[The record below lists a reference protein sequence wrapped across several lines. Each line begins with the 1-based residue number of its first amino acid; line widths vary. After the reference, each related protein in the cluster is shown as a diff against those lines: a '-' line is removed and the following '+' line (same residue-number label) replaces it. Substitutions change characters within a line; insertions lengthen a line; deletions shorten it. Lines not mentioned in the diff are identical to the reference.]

1 MEEVINHLKEILYN
15 PFNRE
20 DEKSRTRKIIFWYDS
35 KKEYES
41 TIDELEL
48 DNTEIIKYDKNSFW
62 IRYHIERE
70 ELSKNIIIYFP
81 FDRRNN
87 LDNDLLDLE
96 VSNSDL
102 IFNPDM
108 VSIKLRSLGLKS
120 ECRPLIIKYEKF
132 FANNKRLIEFK
143 NFDIEKNANNF
154 DLIVTSILLKIKT
167 INEDEILKEII
178 KSYYFNENKY
188 EELFKFGNTEFILDL
203 FNNYFGSEVTNYKE
217 LSNLYEEII
226 LSYFSYNT
234 RGIINSKMIK
244 KETNNYVFVN
254 NLMRDKNTKD
264 CFELISK
271 NVEEEY
277 KISELLVKVEASKYM
292 NNDAFE
298 IIDKNILSYLVDKLV
313 NNSVEYNLYESYIDE
328 RENKYFYCKHE
339 NEYNFIK
346 HVNTFF
352 NKIENIVKSIKEE
365 DIEEFANRY
374 VNTLYEIDTLYRK
387 IYFYYDKI
395 EDNDIYIELKN
406 KIEDMYMEDFIS
418 KLSIKWSASLETMGR
433 YDSNNMR
440 LQSNFY
446 KDFILPYKD
455 KRDRVFVIIS
465 DAFRYECAKELN
477 NKLTLYA
484 KSDLSFM
491 QGVVPSYTKLGM
503 ASLLP
508 HKNISRV
515 NNSDDILV
523 DNMSSNTTKDREKI
537 LINENEDSLAITY
550 DDLIDMTKAEW
561 KKNFSGKKVVYIY
574 HDVIDKMGEHNE
586 KDIFDA
592 CDNCIK
598 ELGKLIKDLH
608 NTFSGIT
615 AFITSDHG
623 FFYKRSKIQSYE
635 KTNRKENNILHKT
648 RYSYSN
654 EKMNEEGILSISLD
668 YIFGDNSGYVNVPK
682 GNMIFARQGSGV
694 NYLHG
699 GVLPEEIIVPVISFK
714 SNKQN
719 DEIKKVGIA
728 YSGLSTKIT
737 SDVVYLEFLQD
748 TNVDENYSEARYTLH
763 FEDENKMRVS
773 DECTIIANYTNTP
786 VKERVFREKFVFKN
800 IKFDKNIPY
809 YLVIIDE
816 ENNEMFKKIRFY
828 IDRINIDY

>member
-20 DEKSRTRKIIFWYDS
+20 DERSRTRKIIFWYDP

-81 FDRRNN
+81 FDKRNN

-108 VSIKLRSLGLKS
+108 VNIKLRSLGLKN
-120 ECRPLIIKYEKF
+120 EFRPLIIKYEKF

-143 NFDIEKNANNF
+143 NFDIEKNVNNF
-154 DLIVTSILLKIKT
+154 DLIVTSVLLKIKT

-178 KSYYFNENKY
+178 NSYYFNENKY
-188 EELFKFGNTEFILDL
+188 EELFKFGNIEFILGL
-203 FNNYFGSEVTNYKE
+203 INNYFGSGVTDYEE
-217 LSNLYEEII
+217 LSHLYEEII
-226 LSYFSYNT
+226 ISYFSYNT
-234 RGIINSKMIK
+234 KGIINSKMIK

-254 NLMRDKNTKD
+254 SLMRDKNTKE
-264 CFELISK
+264 CFELISSQ
-271 NVEEEY
+271 VEKKY
-277 KISELLVKVEASKYM
+277 KISELLIKVETSTYM

-298 IIDKNILSYLVDKLV
+298 VLDKNILTYLVDKLV
-313 NNSVEYNLYESYIDE
+313 NNSVEYDLYESYIDE
-328 RENKYFYCKHE
+328 RESKYFYCRYE
-339 NEYNFIK
+339 NEYKFLKYINSFLS
-346 HVNTFF
+346 
-352 NKIENIVKSIKEE
+352 KIENIVKSIKEE
-365 DIEEFANRY
+365 DIDEFANKY
-374 VNTLYEIDTLYRK
+374 ANTLYEIDTLYRK

-406 KIEDMYMEDFIS
+406 KIEDIYMEDFIS
-418 KLSIKWSASLETMGR
+418 KLSIKWSGSLETMGR
-433 YDSNNMR
+433 YDSNNMK

-446 KDFILPYKD
+446 RDFILPYKD

-477 NKLTLYA
+477 SKLTLYA

-508 HKNISRV
+508 HKSISRV

-523 DNMSSNTTKDREKI
+523 DNMPSSSTEDREKI
-537 LINENEDSLAITY
+537 LINENSDSLAITFSE
-550 DDLIDMTKAEW
+550 LADMTKVEW
-561 KKNFSGKKVVYIY
+561 KKIFSGKKVVYIY
-574 HDVIDKMGEHNE
+574 HNIIDAMGEHNE
-586 KDIFDA
+586 KDVFDA
-592 CDNCIK
+592 CDVCIK
-598 ELGKLIKDLH
+598 ELEKLIKDLH

-615 AFITSDHG
+615 AFITADHG
-623 FFYKRSKIQSYE
+623 FFYKRSKVQSYE
-635 KTNRKENNILHKT
+635 KTNRKENSILQKT

-668 YIFGDNSGYVNVPK
+668 YIFGDNSGYVDVPK

-699 GVLPEEIIVPVISFK
+699 GVLPQEIIVPVISFK
-714 SNKQN
+714 SSKQN

-728 YSGLSTKIT
+728 YAGLSNKIT
-737 SDVVYLEFLQD
+737 SEIVYLEFLQD

-763 FEDENKMRVS
+763 FEAEEGIRVS

-786 VKERVFREKFVFKN
+786 VKERIFREKFVFKN
-800 IKFDKNIPY
+800 IRFDRNKPY
-809 YLVIIDE
+809 YLIVVDE
-816 ENNEMFKKIRFY
+816 ENNEIINKVKFY
-828 IDRINIDY
+828 IERININ

>member
-1 MEEVINHLKEILYN
+1 MEEVINHLKEILYR

-20 DEKSRTRKIIFWYDS
+20 DEKSRTRKIIFWYDP

-41 TIDELEL
+41 TIDKLEL

-108 VSIKLRSLGLKS
+108 VNIKLRSLGLKN
-120 ECRPLIIKYEKF
+120 EFRPLIIKYEKF

-143 NFDIEKNANNF
+143 NFDIEKNINNF
-154 DLIVTSILLKIKT
+154 DLVVTSVLLKIKT

-188 EELFKFGNTEFILDL
+188 EELFKFGNIEFILGL
-203 FNNYFGSEVTNYKE
+203 INNYFGSGVTDYKE
-217 LSNLYEEII
+217 LSHLYEQII
-226 LSYFSYNT
+226 ISYFSYNT
-234 RGIINSKMIK
+234 KGIINSKMIK

-254 NLMRDKNTKD
+254 NLMRDKNTKE
-264 CFELISK
+264 CFELISRQ
-271 NVEEEY
+271 VEKKY
-277 KISELLVKVEASKYM
+277 KISELLTKVETSTYM

-298 IIDKNILSYLVDKLV
+298 VLDKNILTYLVDKLV
-313 NNSVEYNLYESYIDE
+313 NNSVEYDLYENYIDE
-328 RENKYFYCKHE
+328 RENKYFYCRYE
-339 NEYNFIK
+339 NEYKFLKYINSFLS
-346 HVNTFF
+346 
-352 NKIENIVKSIKEE
+352 KIENIVKSIKEE
-365 DIEEFANRY
+365 DIDEFANKY
-374 VNTLYEIDTLYRK
+374 ANTLYEIDTLYRK

-406 KIEDMYMEDFIS
+406 KIEDIYMEDFIS
-418 KLSIKWSASLETMGR
+418 KLSIKWSGSLETMGR
-433 YDSNNMR
+433 YDSNNIK

-477 NKLTLYA
+477 SKLTLYA

-508 HKNISRV
+508 HKSISRV

-523 DNMSSNTTKDREKI
+523 DNMPSSSTEDREKI
-537 LINENEDSLAITY
+537 LINENSDSLAITFSE
-550 DDLIDMTKAEW
+550 LADMTKVEW
-561 KKNFSGKKVVYIY
+561 KKIFSGKKVVYIY
-574 HDVIDKMGEHNE
+574 HNIIDAMGEHNE
-586 KDIFDA
+586 KDVFDA
-592 CDNCIK
+592 CDVCIK
-598 ELGKLIKDLH
+598 ELEKLIKDLH

-615 AFITSDHG
+615 AFITADHG
-623 FFYKRSKIQSYE
+623 FFYKRSKVQSYE
-635 KTNRKENNILHKT
+635 KTNRKDNSILQKT

-668 YIFGDNSGYVNVPK
+668 YIFGDNSGYVDVPK

-699 GVLPEEIIVPVISFK
+699 GVLPQEIIVPVISFK
-714 SNKQN
+714 SSKQN

-728 YSGLSTKIT
+728 YTGLSNKIT
-737 SDVVYLEFLQD
+737 SEIVYLEFLQD

-763 FEDENKMRVS
+763 FEDEEGIRVS

-786 VKERVFREKFVFKN
+786 VKERIFREKFVFKN
-800 IKFDKNIPY
+800 IRFDRNKPY
-809 YLVIIDE
+809 YLIVVDE
-816 ENNEMFKKIRFY
+816 ENNEIINKVKFY
-828 IDRINIDY
+828 IERINID

>member
-1 MEEVINHLKEILYN
+1 MEEVINHLKEILYS

-20 DEKSRTRKIIFWYDS
+20 DEKSRTRKIIFWYDP

-108 VSIKLRSLGLKS
+108 VNIKLRSLGLKN
-120 ECRPLIIKYEKF
+120 EFRPLIIKYEKF

-143 NFDIEKNANNF
+143 NFDIEKNINNF
-154 DLIVTSILLKIKT
+154 DLVVTSVLLKIKT

-188 EELFKFGNTEFILDL
+188 EELFKFGNIEFILGL
-203 FNNYFGSEVTNYKE
+203 INNYFGSGVTDYKE
-217 LSNLYEEII
+217 LSHLYEQII
-226 LSYFSYNT
+226 ISYFSYNT
-234 RGIINSKMIK
+234 KGIINSKMIK

-254 NLMRDKNTKD
+254 NLMRDKNTKE
-264 CFELISK
+264 CFELISRQ
-271 NVEEEY
+271 VEKKY
-277 KISELLVKVEASKYM
+277 KISELLTKVETSTYM

-298 IIDKNILSYLVDKLV
+298 VLDKNILTYLVDKLV
-313 NNSVEYNLYESYIDE
+313 NNSVEYDLYENYIDE
-328 RENKYFYCKHE
+328 RENKYFYCRYE
-339 NEYNFIK
+339 NEYKFLKYINSFLS
-346 HVNTFF
+346 
-352 NKIENIVKSIKEE
+352 KIENIVKSIKEE
-365 DIEEFANRY
+365 DIDEFANKY
-374 VNTLYEIDTLYRK
+374 ANTLYEIDTLYRK

-406 KIEDMYMEDFIS
+406 KIEDIYMEDFIS
-418 KLSIKWSASLETMGR
+418 KLSIKWSGSLETMGR
-433 YDSNNMR
+433 YDSNNIK

-477 NKLTLYA
+477 SKLTLYA

-508 HKNISRV
+508 HKSISRV

-523 DNMSSNTTKDREKI
+523 DNMPSSSTEDREKI
-537 LINENEDSLAITY
+537 LINENSDSLAITFSE
-550 DDLIDMTKAEW
+550 LADMTKVEW
-561 KKNFSGKKVVYIY
+561 KKIFSGKKVVYIY
-574 HDVIDKMGEHNE
+574 HNIIDAMGEHNE
-586 KDIFDA
+586 KDVFDA
-592 CDNCIK
+592 CDVCIK
-598 ELGKLIKDLH
+598 ELEKLIKDLH

-615 AFITSDHG
+615 AFITADHG
-623 FFYKRSKIQSYE
+623 FFYKRSKVQSYE
-635 KTNRKENNILHKT
+635 KTNRKDNSILQKT

-668 YIFGDNSGYVNVPK
+668 YIFGDNSGYVDVPK

-699 GVLPEEIIVPVISFK
+699 GVLPQEIIVPVISFK
-714 SNKQN
+714 SSKQN

-728 YSGLSTKIT
+728 YTGLSNKIT
-737 SDVVYLEFLQD
+737 SEIVYLEFLQD

-763 FEDENKMRVS
+763 FEDEEGIRVS

-786 VKERVFREKFVFKN
+786 VKERIFREKFVFKN
-800 IKFDKNIPY
+800 IRFDRNKPY
-809 YLVIIDE
+809 YLIVVDE
-816 ENNEMFKKIRFY
+816 ENNEIINKVKFY
-828 IDRINIDY
+828 IERINID

>member
-1 MEEVINHLKEILYN
+1 MEEVINHLKEIVYN

-20 DEKSRTRKIIFWYDS
+20 DERSRTRKIIFWYDP

-87 LDNDLLDLE
+87 FDNDLLDLE

-102 IFNPDM
+102 VFNPDM
-108 VSIKLRSLGLKS
+108 VNIKLRSLGLKN
-120 ECRPLIIKYEKF
+120 EFRPLIIKYEKF

-143 NFDIEKNANNF
+143 NFDIEKNVNNF
-154 DLIVTSILLKIKT
+154 DLIVTSVLLKIKT

-178 KSYYFNENKY
+178 NSYYFNENKY
-188 EELFKFGNTEFILDL
+188 EELFKFGNIEFILGL
-203 FNNYFGSEVTNYKE
+203 INNYFGSGVTDYEE
-217 LSNLYEEII
+217 LSHLYEEII
-226 LSYFSYNT
+226 ISYFSYNT
-234 RGIINSKMIK
+234 KGIINSKMIK

-254 NLMRDKNTKD
+254 NLMRDKNTKE
-264 CFELISK
+264 CFELISRQ
-271 NVEEEY
+271 VEKKY
-277 KISELLVKVEASKYM
+277 KISELLTKVETSTYL

-298 IIDKNILSYLVDKLV
+298 VLDKNILTYLIDKLV
-313 NNSVEYNLYESYIDE
+313 NNSVEYDLYENYIDE
-328 RENKYFYCKHE
+328 RENKYFYCRYE
-339 NEYNFIK
+339 NEYKFLKYINSFLS
-346 HVNTFF
+346 
-352 NKIENIVKSIKEE
+352 KIENIVKSIKEE
-365 DIEEFANRY
+365 DIDEFANKY
-374 VNTLYEIDTLYRK
+374 ANTLYEIDTLYRK

-395 EDNDIYIELKN
+395 EDSDIYIELKN
-406 KIEDMYMEDFIS
+406 KIEDIYMEDFIS
-418 KLSIKWSASLETMGR
+418 KLSIKWSGSLETMGR
-433 YDSNNMR
+433 YDSNNMK

-446 KDFILPYKD
+446 RDFILPYKD

-477 NKLTLYA
+477 SKLTLYA

-508 HKNISRV
+508 HKSISKV

-523 DNMSSNTTKDREKI
+523 DNMPSSSTEDREKI
-537 LINENEDSLAITY
+537 LINENSDSLAITFSE
-550 DDLIDMTKAEW
+550 LADMTKVEW
-561 KKNFSGKKVVYIY
+561 KKIFSGKKVVYIY
-574 HDVIDKMGEHNE
+574 HNIIDAMGEHNE
-586 KDIFDA
+586 KDVFDA
-592 CDNCIK
+592 CDVCIK
-598 ELGKLIKDLH
+598 ELEKLIKDLH

-615 AFITSDHG
+615 AFITADHG
-623 FFYKRSKIQSYE
+623 FFYKRSKVQSYE
-635 KTNRKENNILHKT
+635 KTNRKENSILQKT

-668 YIFGDNSGYVNVPK
+668 YIFGDNSGYVDVPK

-699 GVLPEEIIVPVISFK
+699 GVLPQEIIVPVISFK
-714 SNKQN
+714 SSKQN

-728 YSGLSTKIT
+728 YAGLSNKIT
-737 SDVVYLEFLQD
+737 SEIVYLEFLQD

-763 FEDENKMRVS
+763 FEDEEGIRVS

-786 VKERVFREKFVFKN
+786 VKERIFREKFVFKN
-800 IKFDKNIPY
+800 IRFDRNKPY
-809 YLVIIDE
+809 YLIVVDE
-816 ENNEMFKKIRFY
+816 ENNEIINKVKFY
-828 IDRINIDY
+828 IERINID

>member
-1 MEEVINHLKEILYN
+1 MEEVINHLKEILYS

-20 DEKSRTRKIIFWYDS
+20 DEKSRTRKIIFWYDP

-41 TIDELEL
+41 TIDKLEL

-108 VSIKLRSLGLKS
+108 VNIKLRSLGLKN
-120 ECRPLIIKYEKF
+120 EFRPLIIKYEKF

-143 NFDIEKNANNF
+143 NFDIEKNVNNF
-154 DLIVTSILLKIKT
+154 DLVVTSVLLKIKT

-188 EELFKFGNTEFILDL
+188 EELFKFGNIEFILGL
-203 FNNYFGSEVTNYKE
+203 INNYFGSGVTDYKE
-217 LSNLYEEII
+217 LSHLYEEII
-226 LSYFSYNT
+226 ISYFSYNT
-234 RGIINSKMIK
+234 KGIINSKMIK

-254 NLMRDKNTKD
+254 NLMRDKNTKE
-264 CFELISK
+264 CFELISRQ
-271 NVEEEY
+271 VEKKY
-277 KISELLVKVEASKYM
+277 KISELLTKVETRTYM

-298 IIDKNILSYLVDKLV
+298 VLDKNILTYLVDKLV
-313 NNSVEYNLYESYIDE
+313 NNSVEYDLYENYIDE
-328 RENKYFYCKHE
+328 RENKYFYCRYE
-339 NEYNFIK
+339 NEYKFLKYINSFLS
-346 HVNTFF
+346 
-352 NKIENIVKSIKEE
+352 KIENIVKSIKEE
-365 DIEEFANRY
+365 DIEEFANKY
-374 VNTLYEIDTLYRK
+374 ANTLYEIDTLYRK

-406 KIEDMYMEDFIS
+406 KIEDIYMEDFIS
-418 KLSIKWSASLETMGR
+418 KLSIKWSGSLETMGR
-433 YDSNNMR
+433 YDSNNIK

-477 NKLTLYA
+477 SKLTLYA

-508 HKNISRV
+508 HKTISRV

-523 DNMSSNTTKDREKI
+523 DNMPSSSTEDREKI
-537 LINENEDSLAITY
+537 LINENSDSLAITFSE
-550 DDLIDMTKAEW
+550 LADMTKAEW
-561 KKNFSGKKVVYIY
+561 KKIFSGKKVVYIY
-574 HDVIDKMGEHNE
+574 HNIIDAMGEHNE
-586 KDIFDA
+586 KDVFDA
-592 CDNCIK
+592 CDVCIK
-598 ELGKLIKDLH
+598 ELEKLIKDLH

-615 AFITSDHG
+615 AFITADHG
-623 FFYKRSKIQSYE
+623 FFYKRSKVQSYE
-635 KTNRKENNILHKT
+635 KTNRKDNSILQKT

-682 GNMIFARQGSGV
+682 GNMIFARQGSRV

-699 GVLPEEIIVPVISFK
+699 GVLPQEIIVPVISFK

-728 YSGLSTKIT
+728 YTGLSNKIT
-737 SDVVYLEFLQD
+737 SEIVYLEFLQD

-763 FEDENKMRVS
+763 FEDEEGIRVS

-786 VKERVFREKFVFKN
+786 VKERIFREKFVFKN
-800 IKFDKNIPY
+800 IKFDRNKPY
-809 YLVIIDE
+809 YLIVVDE
-816 ENNEMFKKIRFY
+816 ENNEIINKVKFY
-828 IDRINIDY
+828 IERINID

>member
-1 MEEVINHLKEILYN
+1 MEEVINHLKEILYS

-20 DEKSRTRKIIFWYDS
+20 DEKSRTRKIIFWYDP

-41 TIDELEL
+41 TIDKFEL

-108 VSIKLRSLGLKS
+108 VNIKLRSLGLKN
-120 ECRPLIIKYEKF
+120 EFRPLIIKYEKF

-143 NFDIEKNANNF
+143 NFDIEKNINNF
-154 DLIVTSILLKIKT
+154 DLVVTSVLLKIKT

-188 EELFKFGNTEFILDL
+188 EELFKFGNIEFILGL
-203 FNNYFGSEVTNYKE
+203 INNYFGSGVTDYKE
-217 LSNLYEEII
+217 LSHLYEQII
-226 LSYFSYNT
+226 ISYFSYNT
-234 RGIINSKMIK
+234 KGIINSKMIK

-254 NLMRDKNTKD
+254 NLMRDKNTKE
-264 CFELISK
+264 CFELISRQ
-271 NVEEEY
+271 VEKKY
-277 KISELLVKVEASKYM
+277 KISELLTKVETSTYM

-298 IIDKNILSYLVDKLV
+298 VLDKNILTYLVDKLV
-313 NNSVEYNLYESYIDE
+313 NNSVEYDLYENYIDE
-328 RENKYFYCKHE
+328 RENKYFYCRYE
-339 NEYNFIK
+339 NEYKFLKYINSFLS
-346 HVNTFF
+346 
-352 NKIENIVKSIKEE
+352 KIENIVKSIKEE
-365 DIEEFANRY
+365 DIDEFANKY
-374 VNTLYEIDTLYRK
+374 ANTLYEIDTLYRK

-406 KIEDMYMEDFIS
+406 KIEDIYMEDFIS
-418 KLSIKWSASLETMGR
+418 KLSIKWSGSLETMGR
-433 YDSNNMR
+433 YDSNNIK

-477 NKLTLYA
+477 SKLTLYA

-508 HKNISRV
+508 HKSISRV

-523 DNMSSNTTKDREKI
+523 DNMPSSSTEDREKI
-537 LINENEDSLAITY
+537 LINENSDSLAITFSE
-550 DDLIDMTKAEW
+550 LADMTKVEW
-561 KKNFSGKKVVYIY
+561 KKIFSGKKVVYIY
-574 HDVIDKMGEHNE
+574 HNIIDAMGEHNE
-586 KDIFDA
+586 KDVFDA
-592 CDNCIK
+592 CDVCIK
-598 ELGKLIKDLH
+598 ELEKLIKDLH

-615 AFITSDHG
+615 AFITADHG
-623 FFYKRSKIQSYE
+623 FFYKRSKVQSYE
-635 KTNRKENNILHKT
+635 KTNRKDNSILQKT

-668 YIFGDNSGYVNVPK
+668 YIFGDNSGYVDVPK

-699 GVLPEEIIVPVISFK
+699 GVLPQEIIVPVISFK
-714 SNKQN
+714 SSKQN

-728 YSGLSTKIT
+728 YTGLSNKIT
-737 SDVVYLEFLQD
+737 SEIVYLEFLQD

-763 FEDENKMRVS
+763 FEDEEGIRVS

-786 VKERVFREKFVFKN
+786 VKERIFREKFVFKN
-800 IKFDKNIPY
+800 IRFDRNKPY
-809 YLVIIDE
+809 YLIVVDE
-816 ENNEMFKKIRFY
+816 ENNEIINKVKFY
-828 IDRINIDY
+828 IERINID

>member
-1 MEEVINHLKEILYN
+1 MEEVINHLKEILYS

-20 DEKSRTRKIIFWYDS
+20 DEKSRTRKIIFWYDP

-102 IFNPDM
+102 VFNPDM
-108 VSIKLRSLGLKS
+108 VNIKLRSLGLKN
-120 ECRPLIIKYEKF
+120 EFRPLIIKYEKF

-143 NFDIEKNANNF
+143 NFDIEKNVNNF
-154 DLIVTSILLKIKT
+154 DLIVTSVLLKIKT

-178 KSYYFNENKY
+178 NSYYFNENKY
-188 EELFKFGNTEFILDL
+188 EELFKFGNIEFILGL
-203 FNNYFGSEVTNYKE
+203 INNYFGSGVTDYEE
-217 LSNLYEEII
+217 LSHLYEEII
-226 LSYFSYNT
+226 ISYFSYNT
-234 RGIINSKMIK
+234 KGIINSKMIK

-254 NLMRDKNTKD
+254 NLMRDKNTKE
-264 CFELISK
+264 CFELISRQ
-271 NVEEEY
+271 VEKKY
-277 KISELLVKVEASKYM
+277 KISELLTKVETSTYL

-298 IIDKNILSYLVDKLV
+298 VLDKNILTYLVDKLV
-313 NNSVEYNLYESYIDE
+313 NNSVEYDLYENYIDE
-328 RENKYFYCKHE
+328 RENKYFYCRYE
-339 NEYNFIK
+339 NEYKFLKYINSFLS
-346 HVNTFF
+346 
-352 NKIENIVKSIKEE
+352 KIANIVKSIKEE
-365 DIEEFANRY
+365 DIDEFANKY
-374 VNTLYEIDTLYRK
+374 ANTLYEIDTLYRK

-406 KIEDMYMEDFIS
+406 KIEDIYMEDFIS
-418 KLSIKWSASLETMGR
+418 KLSIKWSGSLETMGR
-433 YDSNNMR
+433 YDSNNMK

-446 KDFILPYKD
+446 RDFILPYKD

-477 NKLTLYA
+477 SKLTLYA

-508 HKNISRV
+508 HKSISRV

-523 DNMSSNTTKDREKI
+523 DNMPSSSTEDREKI
-537 LINENEDSLAITY
+537 LINENSDSLAITFSE
-550 DDLIDMTKAEW
+550 LADMTKVEW
-561 KKNFSGKKVVYIY
+561 KKIFSGKKVVYIY
-574 HDVIDKMGEHNE
+574 HNIIDAMGEHNE
-586 KDIFDA
+586 KDVFDA
-592 CDNCIK
+592 CDVCIK
-598 ELGKLIKDLH
+598 ELEKLIKDLH

-615 AFITSDHG
+615 AFITADHG
-623 FFYKRSKIQSYE
+623 FFYKRSKVQSYE
-635 KTNRKENNILHKT
+635 KTNRKENSILQKT

-682 GNMIFARQGSGV
+682 GNMIFARQGNGV

-699 GVLPEEIIVPVISFK
+699 GVLPQEIIVPVISFK
-714 SNKQN
+714 SSKQN

-728 YSGLSTKIT
+728 YTGLSNKIT
-737 SDVVYLEFLQD
+737 SEIVYLEFLQD

-763 FEDENKMRVS
+763 FEDEEGIRVS

-786 VKERVFREKFVFKN
+786 VKERIFREKFVFKN
-800 IKFDKNIPY
+800 IRFDRNKPY
-809 YLVIIDE
+809 YLIVVDE
-816 ENNEMFKKIRFY
+816 ENNEIINKVKFY
-828 IDRINIDY
+828 IERINID

>member
-1 MEEVINHLKEILYN
+1 MEEVINHLKEILYS

-20 DEKSRTRKIIFWYDS
+20 DEKSRTRKIIFWYDP

-41 TIDELEL
+41 TIDKLEL

-108 VSIKLRSLGLKS
+108 VNIKLRSLGLKN
-120 ECRPLIIKYEKF
+120 EFRPLIIKYEKF

-143 NFDIEKNANNF
+143 NFDIEKNINNF
-154 DLIVTSILLKIKT
+154 DLVVTSVLLKIKT

-188 EELFKFGNTEFILDL
+188 EELFKFGNIEFILGL
-203 FNNYFGSEVTNYKE
+203 INNYFGSGVTDYKE
-217 LSNLYEEII
+217 LSHLYEQII
-226 LSYFSYNT
+226 ISYFSYNT
-234 RGIINSKMIK
+234 KGIINSKMIK

-254 NLMRDKNTKD
+254 NLMRDKNTKE
-264 CFELISK
+264 CFELISRQ
-271 NVEEEY
+271 VEKKY
-277 KISELLVKVEASKYM
+277 KISELLTKVETSTYM

-298 IIDKNILSYLVDKLV
+298 VLDKNILTYLVDKLV
-313 NNSVEYNLYESYIDE
+313 NNSVEYDLYENYIDE
-328 RENKYFYCKHE
+328 RENKYFYCRYE
-339 NEYNFIK
+339 NEYKFLKYINSFLS
-346 HVNTFF
+346 
-352 NKIENIVKSIKEE
+352 KIENIVKSIKEE
-365 DIEEFANRY
+365 DIDEFANKY
-374 VNTLYEIDTLYRK
+374 ANTLYEIDTLYRK

-406 KIEDMYMEDFIS
+406 KIEDIYMEDFIS
-418 KLSIKWSASLETMGR
+418 KLSIKWSGSLETMGR
-433 YDSNNMR
+433 YDSNNIK

-477 NKLTLYA
+477 SKLTLYA

-508 HKNISRV
+508 HKSISRV

-523 DNMSSNTTKDREKI
+523 DNMPSSSTEDREKI
-537 LINENEDSLAITY
+537 LINENSDSLAITFSE
-550 DDLIDMTKAEW
+550 LADMTKVEW
-561 KKNFSGKKVVYIY
+561 KKIFSGKKVVYIY
-574 HDVIDKMGEHNE
+574 HNIIDAMGEHNE
-586 KDIFDA
+586 KDVFDA
-592 CDNCIK
+592 CDVCIK
-598 ELGKLIKDLH
+598 ELEKLIKDLH

-615 AFITSDHG
+615 AFITADHG
-623 FFYKRSKIQSYE
+623 FFYKRSKVQSYE
-635 KTNRKENNILHKT
+635 KTNRKDNSILQKT

-668 YIFGDNSGYVNVPK
+668 YIFGDNSGYVDVPK

-699 GVLPEEIIVPVISFK
+699 GVLPQEIIVPVISFK
-714 SNKQN
+714 SSKQN

-728 YSGLSTKIT
+728 YTGLSNKIT
-737 SDVVYLEFLQD
+737 SEIVYLEFLQD

-763 FEDENKMRVS
+763 FEDEEGIRVS
-773 DECTIIANYTNTP
+773 DECTIIANYANTP
-786 VKERVFREKFVFKN
+786 VKERIFREKFVFKN
-800 IKFDKNIPY
+800 IRFDRNKPY
-809 YLVIIDE
+809 YLIVVDE
-816 ENNEMFKKIRFY
+816 ENNEIINKVKFY
-828 IDRINIDY
+828 IERINID

>member
-1 MEEVINHLKEILYN
+1 MEEVINHLKEILYS

-20 DEKSRTRKIIFWYDS
+20 DEKSRTRKIIFWYDP

-108 VSIKLRSLGLKS
+108 VNIKLRSLGLKN
-120 ECRPLIIKYEKF
+120 EFRPLIIKYEKF

-143 NFDIEKNANNF
+143 NFDIEKNINNF
-154 DLIVTSILLKIKT
+154 DLVVTSVLLKIKT

-188 EELFKFGNTEFILDL
+188 EELFKFGNIEFILGL
-203 FNNYFGSEVTNYKE
+203 INNYFGSGVTDYKE
-217 LSNLYEEII
+217 LSHLYEQII
-226 LSYFSYNT
+226 ISYFSYNT
-234 RGIINSKMIK
+234 KGIINSKMIK

-254 NLMRDKNTKD
+254 NLMRDKNTKE
-264 CFELISK
+264 CFELISRQ
-271 NVEEEY
+271 VEKKY
-277 KISELLVKVEASKYM
+277 KISELLTKVETSTYM

-298 IIDKNILSYLVDKLV
+298 VLDKNILTYLVDKLV
-313 NNSVEYNLYESYIDE
+313 NNSVEYDLYENYIDE
-328 RENKYFYCKHE
+328 RENKYFYCRYE
-339 NEYNFIK
+339 NEYKFLKYINSFLS
-346 HVNTFF
+346 
-352 NKIENIVKSIKEE
+352 KIENIVKSIKEE
-365 DIEEFANRY
+365 DIDEFANKY
-374 VNTLYEIDTLYRK
+374 ANTLYEIDTLYRK

-406 KIEDMYMEDFIS
+406 KIEDIYMEDFIS
-418 KLSIKWSASLETMGR
+418 KLSIKWSGSLETMGR
-433 YDSNNMR
+433 YDSNNIK

-465 DAFRYECAKELN
+465 DAFRYECAKELKS
-477 NKLTLYA
+477 KLTLYA

-508 HKNISRV
+508 HKSISRV

-523 DNMSSNTTKDREKI
+523 DNMPSSSTEDREKI
-537 LINENEDSLAITY
+537 LINENSDSLAITFSE
-550 DDLIDMTKAEW
+550 LADMTKVEW
-561 KKNFSGKKVVYIY
+561 KKIFSGKKVVYIY
-574 HDVIDKMGEHNE
+574 HNIIDAMGEHNE
-586 KDIFDA
+586 KDVFDA
-592 CDNCIK
+592 CDVCIK
-598 ELGKLIKDLH
+598 ELEKLIKDLH

-615 AFITSDHG
+615 AFITADHG
-623 FFYKRSKIQSYE
+623 FFYKRSKVQSYE
-635 KTNRKENNILHKT
+635 KTNRKDNSILQKT

-668 YIFGDNSGYVNVPK
+668 YIFGDNSGYVDVPK

-699 GVLPEEIIVPVISFK
+699 GVLPQEIIVPVISFK
-714 SNKQN
+714 SSKQN

-728 YSGLSTKIT
+728 YTGLSNKIT
-737 SDVVYLEFLQD
+737 SEIVYLEFLQD

-763 FEDENKMRVS
+763 FEDEEGIRVS

-786 VKERVFREKFVFKN
+786 VKERIFREKFVFKN
-800 IKFDKNIPY
+800 IRFDRNKPY
-809 YLVIIDE
+809 YLIVVDE
-816 ENNEMFKKIRFY
+816 ENNEIINKVKFY
-828 IDRINIDY
+828 IERINID

>member
-1 MEEVINHLKEILYN
+1 MEEVINHLKEILYS

-20 DEKSRTRKIIFWYDS
+20 DEKSRTRKIIFWYDP

-108 VSIKLRSLGLKS
+108 VNIKLRSLGLKN
-120 ECRPLIIKYEKF
+120 EFRPLIIKYEKF

-143 NFDIEKNANNF
+143 NFDIEKNINNF
-154 DLIVTSILLKIKT
+154 DLVVTSVLLKIKT

-188 EELFKFGNTEFILDL
+188 EELFKFGNIEFILGL
-203 FNNYFGSEVTNYKE
+203 INNYFGSGVTDYKE
-217 LSNLYEEII
+217 LSHLYEQII
-226 LSYFSYNT
+226 ISYFSYNT
-234 RGIINSKMIK
+234 KGIINSKMIK

-254 NLMRDKNTKD
+254 NLMRDKNTKE
-264 CFELISK
+264 CFELISRQ
-271 NVEEEY
+271 VEKKY
-277 KISELLVKVEASKYM
+277 KISELLTKVETSTYM

-298 IIDKNILSYLVDKLV
+298 VLDKNILTYLVDKLV
-313 NNSVEYNLYESYIDE
+313 NNSVEYDLYENYIDE
-328 RENKYFYCKHE
+328 RENKYFYCRYE
-339 NEYNFIK
+339 NEYKFLKYINSFLS
-346 HVNTFF
+346 
-352 NKIENIVKSIKEE
+352 KIENIVKSIKEE
-365 DIEEFANRY
+365 DIDEFANKY
-374 VNTLYEIDTLYRK
+374 ANTLYEIDTLYRK

-406 KIEDMYMEDFIS
+406 KIEDIYMEDFIS
-418 KLSIKWSASLETMGR
+418 KLSIKWSGSLETMGR
-433 YDSNNMR
+433 YDSNNIK

-477 NKLTLYA
+477 SKLTLYA

-508 HKNISRV
+508 HKSISRV

-523 DNMSSNTTKDREKI
+523 DNMPSSSTEDREKI
-537 LINENEDSLAITY
+537 LINENSDSLAITFSE
-550 DDLIDMTKAEW
+550 LADMTKVEW
-561 KKNFSGKKVVYIY
+561 KKIFSGKKVVYIY
-574 HDVIDKMGEHNE
+574 HNIIDAMGEHNE
-586 KDIFDA
+586 KDVFDA
-592 CDNCIK
+592 CDVCIK
-598 ELGKLIKDLH
+598 ELEKLIKDLH

-615 AFITSDHG
+615 AFITADHG
-623 FFYKRSKIQSYE
+623 FFYKRSKVQSYE
-635 KTNRKENNILHKT
+635 KTNRKDNSILQKA

-668 YIFGDNSGYVNVPK
+668 YIFGDNSGYVDVPK

-699 GVLPEEIIVPVISFK
+699 GVLPQEIIVPVISFK
-714 SNKQN
+714 SSKQN

-728 YSGLSTKIT
+728 YTGLSNKIT
-737 SDVVYLEFLQD
+737 SEIVYLEFLQD

-763 FEDENKMRVS
+763 FEDEEGIRVS

-786 VKERVFREKFVFKN
+786 VKERIFREKFVFKN
-800 IKFDKNIPY
+800 IRFDRNKPY
-809 YLVIIDE
+809 YLIVVDE
-816 ENNEMFKKIRFY
+816 ENNEIINKVKFY
-828 IDRINIDY
+828 IERINID

>member
-20 DEKSRTRKIIFWYDS
+20 DERSRTRKIIFWYDP

-41 TIDELEL
+41 IIDELEL

-81 FDRRNN
+81 FDKRNN

-102 IFNPDM
+102 VFNPDM
-108 VSIKLRSLGLKS
+108 VNIKLRSLCLKN
-120 ECRPLIIKYEKF
+120 EFRPLIIKYEKF

-143 NFDIEKNANNF
+143 NFDIEKNVNNF
-154 DLIVTSILLKIKT
+154 DLVVTSVLLKIKT

-188 EELFKFGNTEFILDL
+188 EELFKFGNMEFILDL
-203 FNNYFGSEVTNYKE
+203 FNNYFGSEVTDYKE

-226 LSYFSYNT
+226 ISYFSYNT
-234 RGIINSKMIK
+234 KGIINSKMIK

-254 NLMRDKNTKD
+254 NLMRDKNTKE
-264 CFELISK
+264 CFELISRQ
-271 NVEEEY
+271 VEKKY
-277 KISELLVKVEASKYM
+277 KISELLTKVETSTYI

-298 IIDKNILSYLVDKLV
+298 VLDKNILTYLVDKLV
-313 NNSVEYNLYESYIDE
+313 NNSVEYDLYENYIDE
-328 RENKYFYCKHE
+328 RENKYFYCRYE
-339 NEYNFIK
+339 NEYKFLKYINSFLS
-346 HVNTFF
+346 
-352 NKIENIVKSIKEE
+352 KIENIVKSIKEE
-365 DIEEFANRY
+365 DIDEFANKY
-374 VNTLYEIDTLYRK
+374 ANTLYEIDTLYKK

-406 KIEDMYMEDFIS
+406 KIEDIYMEDFIS
-418 KLSIKWSASLETMGR
+418 KLSIKWSGSLETMGR
-433 YDSNNMR
+433 YDSNNMK

-446 KDFILPYKD
+446 RDFILPYKD

-477 NKLTLYA
+477 SKLTLYA

-508 HKNISRV
+508 HKTISRV

-523 DNMSSNTTKDREKI
+523 DNMPSSSTEDREKI
-537 LINENEDSLAITY
+537 LINENSDSLAITFSE
-550 DDLIDMTKAEW
+550 LADMTKVEW
-561 KKNFSGKKVVYIY
+561 KKIFSGKKVVYIY
-574 HDVIDKMGEHNE
+574 HNIIDAMGEHNE
-586 KDIFDA
+586 KDVFDA
-592 CDNCIK
+592 CDVCIK
-598 ELGKLIKDLH
+598 ELEKLIKDLH

-615 AFITSDHG
+615 AFITADHG
-623 FFYKRSKIQSYE
+623 FFYKRSKVQSYE
-635 KTNRKENNILHKT
+635 KTNRKENSILQKT
-648 RYSYSN
+648 RYSYSS

-682 GNMIFARQGSGV
+682 GNMIFARQGNGV

-699 GVLPEEIIVPVISFK
+699 GVLPQEIIVPVISFK
-714 SNKQN
+714 SSKQN
-719 DEIKKVGIA
+719 DEIKKVGIV
-728 YSGLSTKIT
+728 YTGLSNKIT
-737 SDVVYLEFLQD
+737 SEIVYLEFLQD

-763 FEDENKMRVS
+763 FEDEEGIRVS
-773 DECTIIANYTNTP
+773 DECTIIANYANTP
-786 VKERVFREKFVFKN
+786 VKERIFREKFVFKN
-800 IKFDKNIPY
+800 IRFDRNKPY
-809 YLVIIDE
+809 YLIVVDE
-816 ENNEMFKKIRFY
+816 ENNEIINKVKFY
-828 IDRINIDY
+828 IERINID

>member
-1 MEEVINHLKEILYN
+1 MEEVINHLKEILYS

-20 DEKSRTRKIIFWYDS
+20 DEKSRTRKIIFWYDP

-41 TIDELEL
+41 TINELEL

-108 VSIKLRSLGLKS
+108 VNIKLRSLGLKN
-120 ECRPLIIKYEKF
+120 EFRPLIIKYEKF

-143 NFDIEKNANNF
+143 NFDIEKNINNF
-154 DLIVTSILLKIKT
+154 DLVVTSVLLKIKT

-188 EELFKFGNTEFILDL
+188 EELFKFGNIEFILGL
-203 FNNYFGSEVTNYKE
+203 INNYFGSGVTDYKE
-217 LSNLYEEII
+217 LSHLYEQII
-226 LSYFSYNT
+226 ISYFSYNT
-234 RGIINSKMIK
+234 KGIINSKMIK

-254 NLMRDKNTKD
+254 NLMRDKNTKE
-264 CFELISK
+264 CFELISRQ
-271 NVEEEY
+271 VEKKY
-277 KISELLVKVEASKYM
+277 KISELLTKVETSTYM

-298 IIDKNILSYLVDKLV
+298 VLDKNILTYLVDKLV
-313 NNSVEYNLYESYIDE
+313 NNSVEYDLYENYIDE
-328 RENKYFYCKHE
+328 RENKYFYCRYE
-339 NEYNFIK
+339 NEYKFLKYINSFLS
-346 HVNTFF
+346 
-352 NKIENIVKSIKEE
+352 KIENIVKSIKEE
-365 DIEEFANRY
+365 DIDEFANKY
-374 VNTLYEIDTLYRK
+374 ANTLYEIDTLYRK

-406 KIEDMYMEDFIS
+406 KIEDIYMEDFIS
-418 KLSIKWSASLETMGR
+418 KLSIKWSGSLETMGR
-433 YDSNNMR
+433 YDSNNIK

-477 NKLTLYA
+477 SKLTLYA

-508 HKNISRV
+508 HKSISRV

-523 DNMSSNTTKDREKI
+523 DNMPSSSTEDREKI
-537 LINENEDSLAITY
+537 LINENSDSLAITFSE
-550 DDLIDMTKAEW
+550 LADMTKVEW
-561 KKNFSGKKVVYIY
+561 KKIFSGKKVVYIY
-574 HDVIDKMGEHNE
+574 HNIIDAMGEHNE
-586 KDIFDA
+586 KDVFDA
-592 CDNCIK
+592 CDVCIK
-598 ELGKLIKDLH
+598 ELEKLIKDLH

-615 AFITSDHG
+615 AFITADHG
-623 FFYKRSKIQSYE
+623 FFYKRSKVQSYE
-635 KTNRKENNILHKT
+635 KTNRKDNSILQKT

-668 YIFGDNSGYVNVPK
+668 YIFGDNSGYVDVPK

-699 GVLPEEIIVPVISFK
+699 GVLPQEIIVPVISFK
-714 SNKQN
+714 SSKQN

-728 YSGLSTKIT
+728 YTGLSNKIT
-737 SDVVYLEFLQD
+737 SEIVYLEFLQD

-763 FEDENKMRVS
+763 FEDEEGIRVS

-786 VKERVFREKFVFKN
+786 VKERIFREKFVFKN
-800 IKFDKNIPY
+800 IRFDRNKPY
-809 YLVIIDE
+809 YLIVVDE
-816 ENNEMFKKIRFY
+816 ENNEIINKVKFY
-828 IDRINIDY
+828 IERINID

>member
-1 MEEVINHLKEILYN
+1 MEEVINHLKEILYS

-20 DEKSRTRKIIFWYDS
+20 DEKSRTRKIIFWYDP

-108 VSIKLRSLGLKS
+108 VNIKLRSLGLKN
-120 ECRPLIIKYEKF
+120 EFRPLIIKYEKF

-143 NFDIEKNANNF
+143 NFDIEKNINNF
-154 DLIVTSILLKIKT
+154 DLVVTSVLLKIKT

-188 EELFKFGNTEFILDL
+188 EELFKFGNIEFILGL
-203 FNNYFGSEVTNYKE
+203 INNYFGSGVTDYKE
-217 LSNLYEEII
+217 LSHLYEQII
-226 LSYFSYNT
+226 ISYFSYNT
-234 RGIINSKMIK
+234 KGIINSKMIK

-254 NLMRDKNTKD
+254 NLMRDKNTKE
-264 CFELISK
+264 CFELISRQ
-271 NVEEEY
+271 VEKKY
-277 KISELLVKVEASKYM
+277 KISELLTKVETSTYM

-298 IIDKNILSYLVDKLV
+298 VIDKNILTYLVDKLV
-313 NNSVEYNLYESYIDE
+313 NNSVEYDLYENYIDE
-328 RENKYFYCKHE
+328 RENKYFYCRYE
-339 NEYNFIK
+339 NEYKFLKYINSFLS
-346 HVNTFF
+346 
-352 NKIENIVKSIKEE
+352 KIENIVKSIKEE
-365 DIEEFANRY
+365 DIDEFANKY
-374 VNTLYEIDTLYRK
+374 ANTLYEIDTLYRK

-406 KIEDMYMEDFIS
+406 KIEDIYMEDFIS
-418 KLSIKWSASLETMGR
+418 KLSIKWSGSLETMGR
-433 YDSNNMR
+433 YDSNNIK

-477 NKLTLYA
+477 SKLTLYA

-508 HKNISRV
+508 HKSISRV

-523 DNMSSNTTKDREKI
+523 DNMPSSSTEDREKI
-537 LINENEDSLAITY
+537 LINENSDSLAITFSE
-550 DDLIDMTKAEW
+550 LADMTKVEW
-561 KKNFSGKKVVYIY
+561 KKIFSGKKVVYIY
-574 HDVIDKMGEHNE
+574 HNIIDAMGEHNE
-586 KDIFDA
+586 KDVFDA
-592 CDNCIK
+592 CDVCIK
-598 ELGKLIKDLH
+598 ELEKLIKDLH

-615 AFITSDHG
+615 AFITADHG
-623 FFYKRSKIQSYE
+623 FFYKRSKVQSYE
-635 KTNRKENNILHKT
+635 KTNRKDNSILQKT

-668 YIFGDNSGYVNVPK
+668 YIFGDNSGYVDVPK

-699 GVLPEEIIVPVISFK
+699 GVLPQEIIVPVISFK
-714 SNKQN
+714 SSKQN

-728 YSGLSTKIT
+728 YTGLSNKIT
-737 SDVVYLEFLQD
+737 SEIVYLEFLQD

-763 FEDENKMRVS
+763 FEDEEGIRVS

-786 VKERVFREKFVFKN
+786 VKERIFREKFVFKN
-800 IKFDKNIPY
+800 IRFDRNKPY
-809 YLVIIDE
+809 YLIVVDE
-816 ENNEMFKKIRFY
+816 ENNEIINKVKFY
-828 IDRINIDY
+828 IERINID

>member
-1 MEEVINHLKEILYN
+1 MEEVINHLKEILYC

-20 DEKSRTRKIIFWYDS
+20 DEKSRTRKIIFWYDP

-41 TIDELEL
+41 TIDKLEL

-102 IFNPDM
+102 VFNPDM
-108 VSIKLRSLGLKS
+108 VNIKLRSLCLKN
-120 ECRPLIIKYEKF
+120 EFRPLIIKYEKF

-143 NFDIEKNANNF
+143 NFDIEKNVNNF
-154 DLIVTSILLKIKT
+154 DLVVTSVLLKIKT

-188 EELFKFGNTEFILDL
+188 EELFKFGNMEFILDL
-203 FNNYFGSEVTNYKE
+203 FNNYFGSEVTDYKE

-226 LSYFSYNT
+226 ISYFSYNT
-234 RGIINSKMIK
+234 KGIINSKMIK

-254 NLMRDKNTKD
+254 NLMRDKNTKE
-264 CFELISK
+264 CFELISRQ
-271 NVEEEY
+271 VEKKY
-277 KISELLVKVEASKYM
+277 KISELLTKVETSTYM

-298 IIDKNILSYLVDKLV
+298 VLDKNILTYLVDKLV
-313 NNSVEYNLYESYIDE
+313 NNSVEYDLYENYIDE
-328 RENKYFYCKHE
+328 RENKYFYCRYE
-339 NEYNFIK
+339 NEYKFLKYINSFLS
-346 HVNTFF
+346 
-352 NKIENIVKSIKEE
+352 KIENIVKSIKEE
-365 DIEEFANRY
+365 DIDEFANKY
-374 VNTLYEIDTLYRK
+374 ANTLYEIDTLYRK

-406 KIEDMYMEDFIS
+406 KIEDIYMEDFIS
-418 KLSIKWSASLETMGR
+418 KLSIKWSGSLETMGR
-433 YDSNNMR
+433 YDSNNMK

-446 KDFILPYKD
+446 RDFILPYKD

-477 NKLTLYA
+477 SKLTLYA

-508 HKNISRV
+508 HKTISRV

-523 DNMSSNTTKDREKI
+523 DNMPSSSTEDREKI
-537 LINENEDSLAITY
+537 LINENSDSLAITFSE
-550 DDLIDMTKAEW
+550 LADMTKVEW
-561 KKNFSGKKVVYIY
+561 KKIFSGKKVVYIY
-574 HDVIDKMGEHNE
+574 HNIIDAMGEHNE
-586 KDIFDA
+586 KDVFDA
-592 CDNCIK
+592 CDVCIK
-598 ELGKLIKDLH
+598 ELEKLIKDLH

-615 AFITSDHG
+615 AFITADHG
-623 FFYKRSKIQSYE
+623 FFYKRSKVQSYE
-635 KTNRKENNILHKT
+635 KTNRKDNSILQKT

-668 YIFGDNSGYVNVPK
+668 YIFGDNSGYVDVPK

-699 GVLPEEIIVPVISFK
+699 GVLPQEIIVPVISFK
-714 SNKQN
+714 SSKQN
-719 DEIKKVGIA
+719 DEIKKVGIV
-728 YSGLSTKIT
+728 YTGLSNKIT
-737 SDVVYLEFLQD
+737 SEIVYLEFLQD

-763 FEDENKMRVS
+763 FEDEEGIRVS
-773 DECTIIANYTNTP
+773 DECTIIANYANTP
-786 VKERVFREKFVFKN
+786 VKERIFREKFVFKN
-800 IKFDKNIPY
+800 IRFDRNKPY
-809 YLVIIDE
+809 YLIVVDE
-816 ENNEMFKKIRFY
+816 ENNEIINKVKFY
-828 IDRINIDY
+828 IERINID

>member
-20 DEKSRTRKIIFWYDS
+20 DEKSRTRKIIFWYDP

-87 LDNDLLDLE
+87 FDNDLLDLE

-102 IFNPDM
+102 VFNPDM
-108 VSIKLRSLGLKS
+108 VNIKLRSLGLKN
-120 ECRPLIIKYEKF
+120 EFRPLIIKYEKF

-143 NFDIEKNANNF
+143 NFDIEKNVNNF
-154 DLIVTSILLKIKT
+154 DLVVTSVLLKIKT

-188 EELFKFGNTEFILDL
+188 EELFKFGNMEFILDL
-203 FNNYFGSEVTNYKE
+203 FNNYFGSEVTDYKE

-226 LSYFSYNT
+226 ISYFSYNT
-234 RGIINSKMIK
+234 KGIINSKMIK

-254 NLMRDKNTKD
+254 NLMRDKNTKE
-264 CFELISK
+264 CFELISRQ
-271 NVEEEY
+271 VEKKY
-277 KISELLVKVEASKYM
+277 KISELLTKVETSTYM

-298 IIDKNILSYLVDKLV
+298 VLDKNILTYLVDKLV
-313 NNSVEYNLYESYIDE
+313 NNSVEYDLYENYIDE
-328 RENKYFYCKHE
+328 RENKYFYCRYE
-339 NEYNFIK
+339 NEYKFLKYINSFLS
-346 HVNTFF
+346 
-352 NKIENIVKSIKEE
+352 KIENIVKSIKEE
-365 DIEEFANRY
+365 DIDEFANKY
-374 VNTLYEIDTLYRK
+374 ANTLYEIDTLYRK

-406 KIEDMYMEDFIS
+406 KIEDIYMEDFIS
-418 KLSIKWSASLETMGR
+418 KLSIKWSGSLETMGR
-433 YDSNNMR
+433 YDSNNMK

-446 KDFILPYKD
+446 RDFILPYKD

-477 NKLTLYA
+477 SKLTLYA

-508 HKNISRV
+508 HKTISRV

-523 DNMSSNTTKDREKI
+523 DNMPSSSTEDREKI
-537 LINENEDSLAITY
+537 LINENSDSLAITFSE
-550 DDLIDMTKAEW
+550 LADMTKVEW
-561 KKNFSGKKVVYIY
+561 KKIFSGKKVVYIY
-574 HDVIDKMGEHNE
+574 HNIIDAMGEHNE
-586 KDIFDA
+586 KDVFDA
-592 CDNCIK
+592 CDVCIK
-598 ELGKLIKDLH
+598 ELEKLIKDLH

-615 AFITSDHG
+615 AFITADHG
-623 FFYKRSKIQSYE
+623 FFYKRSKVQSYE
-635 KTNRKENNILHKT
+635 KTNRKENSILQKT
-648 RYSYSN
+648 RYSYSS

-682 GNMIFARQGSGV
+682 GNMIFARQGNGV

-699 GVLPEEIIVPVISFK
+699 GVLPQEIIVPVISFK
-714 SNKQN
+714 SSKQN
-719 DEIKKVGIA
+719 DEIKKVGIV
-728 YSGLSTKIT
+728 YTGLSNKIT
-737 SDVVYLEFLQD
+737 SEIVYLEFLQD

-763 FEDENKMRVS
+763 FEDEEGIRVS
-773 DECTIIANYTNTP
+773 DECTIIANYANTP
-786 VKERVFREKFVFKN
+786 VKERIFREKFVFKN
-800 IKFDKNIPY
+800 IRFDRNKPY
-809 YLVIIDE
+809 YLIVVDE
-816 ENNEMFKKIRFY
+816 ENNEIINKVKFY
-828 IDRINIDY
+828 IERINID

>member
-20 DEKSRTRKIIFWYDS
+20 DERSRTRKIIFWYDP

-41 TIDELEL
+41 IIDELEL

-81 FDRRNN
+81 FDKRNN

-102 IFNPDM
+102 VFNPDM
-108 VSIKLRSLGLKS
+108 VNIKLRSLCLKN
-120 ECRPLIIKYEKF
+120 EFRPLIIKYEKF

-143 NFDIEKNANNF
+143 NFDIEKNVNNF
-154 DLIVTSILLKIKT
+154 DLVVTSVLLKIKT

-188 EELFKFGNTEFILDL
+188 EELFKFGNMEFILDL
-203 FNNYFGSEVTNYKE
+203 FNNYFGSEVTDYKE
-217 LSNLYEEII
+217 LSHLYEEII
-226 LSYFSYNT
+226 ISYFSYNT
-234 RGIINSKMIK
+234 KGIINSKMIK

-254 NLMRDKNTKD
+254 NLMRDKNTKE
-264 CFELISK
+264 CFELISRQ
-271 NVEEEY
+271 VEKKY
-277 KISELLVKVEASKYM
+277 KISELLTKVETSTYM

-298 IIDKNILSYLVDKLV
+298 VLDKNILTYLVDKLV
-313 NNSVEYNLYESYIDE
+313 NNSVEYDLYENYIDE
-328 RENKYFYCKHE
+328 RENKYFYCRYE
-339 NEYNFIK
+339 NEYKFLKYINSFLS
-346 HVNTFF
+346 
-352 NKIENIVKSIKEE
+352 KIENIVKSIKEE
-365 DIEEFANRY
+365 DIDEFANKY
-374 VNTLYEIDTLYRK
+374 ANTLYEIDTLYRK

-406 KIEDMYMEDFIS
+406 KIEDIYMEDFIS
-418 KLSIKWSASLETMGR
+418 KLSIKWSGSLETMGR
-433 YDSNNMR
+433 YDSNNIK

-477 NKLTLYA
+477 SKLTLYA

-508 HKNISRV
+508 HKSISRV

-523 DNMSSNTTKDREKI
+523 DNMPSSSTEDREKI
-537 LINENEDSLAITY
+537 LINENSDSLAITFSE
-550 DDLIDMTKAEW
+550 LADMTKVEW
-561 KKNFSGKKVVYIY
+561 KKIFSGKKVVYIY
-574 HDVIDKMGEHNE
+574 HNIIDAMGEHNE
-586 KDIFDA
+586 KDVFDA
-592 CDNCIK
+592 CDVCIK
-598 ELGKLIKDLH
+598 ELEKLIKDLH

-615 AFITSDHG
+615 AFITADHG
-623 FFYKRSKIQSYE
+623 FFYKRSKVQSYE
-635 KTNRKENNILHKT
+635 KTNRKENSILQKT
-648 RYSYSN
+648 RYSYSS

-682 GNMIFARQGSGV
+682 GNMIFARQGNGV

-699 GVLPEEIIVPVISFK
+699 GVLPQEIIVPVISFK
-714 SNKQN
+714 SSKQN
-719 DEIKKVGIA
+719 DEIKKVGIV
-728 YSGLSTKIT
+728 YTGLSNKIT
-737 SDVVYLEFLQD
+737 SEIVYLEFLQD

-763 FEDENKMRVS
+763 FEDEEGIRVS
-773 DECTIIANYTNTP
+773 DECTIIANYANTP
-786 VKERVFREKFVFKN
+786 VKERIFREKFVFKN
-800 IKFDKNIPY
+800 IRFDRNKPY
-809 YLVIIDE
+809 YLIVVDE
-816 ENNEMFKKIRFY
+816 ENNEIINKVKFY
-828 IDRINIDY
+828 IERINID

>member
-1 MEEVINHLKEILYN
+1 MEEVINHLKEILYS

-20 DEKSRTRKIIFWYDS
+20 DEKSRTRKIIFWYDP

-41 TIDELEL
+41 TIDKLEL

-108 VSIKLRSLGLKS
+108 VNIKLRSLGLKN
-120 ECRPLIIKYEKF
+120 EFRPLIIKYEKF

-143 NFDIEKNANNF
+143 NFDIEKNVNNF
-154 DLIVTSILLKIKT
+154 DLVVTSVLLKIKT

-188 EELFKFGNTEFILDL
+188 EELFKFGNIEFILGL
-203 FNNYFGSEVTNYKE
+203 INNYFGSGVTDYKE
-217 LSNLYEEII
+217 LSHLYEEII
-226 LSYFSYNT
+226 ISYFSYNT
-234 RGIINSKMIK
+234 KGIINSKMIK

-254 NLMRDKNTKD
+254 NLMRDKNTKE
-264 CFELISK
+264 CFELISRQ
-271 NVEEEY
+271 VEKKY
-277 KISELLVKVEASKYM
+277 KISELLTKVETRTYM

-298 IIDKNILSYLVDKLV
+298 VLDKNILTYLVDKLV
-313 NNSVEYNLYESYIDE
+313 NNSVEYDLYENYIDE
-328 RENKYFYCKHE
+328 RENKYFYCRYE
-339 NEYNFIK
+339 NEYKFLKYINSFLS
-346 HVNTFF
+346 
-352 NKIENIVKSIKEE
+352 KIENIVKSIKEE
-365 DIEEFANRY
+365 DIEEFANKY
-374 VNTLYEIDTLYRK
+374 ANTLYEIDTLYRK

-406 KIEDMYMEDFIS
+406 KIEDIYMEDFIS
-418 KLSIKWSASLETMGR
+418 KLSIKWSGSLETMGR
-433 YDSNNMR
+433 YDSNNIK

-477 NKLTLYA
+477 SKLTLYA

-508 HKNISRV
+508 HKSISRV

-523 DNMSSNTTKDREKI
+523 DNMPSSSTEDREKI
-537 LINENEDSLAITY
+537 LINENSDSLAITFSE
-550 DDLIDMTKAEW
+550 LADMTKVEW
-561 KKNFSGKKVVYIY
+561 KKIFSGKKVVYIY
-574 HDVIDKMGEHNE
+574 HNIIDAMGEHNE
-586 KDIFDA
+586 KDVFDA
-592 CDNCIK
+592 CDVCIK
-598 ELGKLIKDLH
+598 ELEKLIKDLH

-615 AFITSDHG
+615 AFITADHG
-623 FFYKRSKIQSYE
+623 FFYKRSKVQSYE
-635 KTNRKENNILHKT
+635 KTNRKDNSILQKT

-668 YIFGDNSGYVNVPK
+668 YIFGDNSGYVDVPK

-699 GVLPEEIIVPVISFK
+699 GVLPQEIIVPVISFK
-714 SNKQN
+714 SSKQN

-728 YSGLSTKIT
+728 YTGLSNKIT
-737 SDVVYLEFLQD
+737 SEIVYLEFLQD
-748 TNVDENYSEARYTLH
+748 TNVDENYSEARYILH
-763 FEDENKMRVS
+763 FEDEEGIRVS

-786 VKERVFREKFVFKN
+786 VKERIFREKFVFKN
-800 IKFDKNIPY
+800 IRFDRNKPY
-809 YLVIIDE
+809 YLIVVDE
-816 ENNEMFKKIRFY
+816 ENNEIINKVKFY
-828 IDRINIDY
+828 IERINID

>member
-1 MEEVINHLKEILYN
+1 MEEVINHLKEILYS

-20 DEKSRTRKIIFWYDS
+20 DEKSRTRKIIFWYDP

-41 TIDELEL
+41 TIDKLEL
-48 DNTEIIKYDKNSFW
+48 GNTEIIKYDKNSFW

-108 VSIKLRSLGLKS
+108 VNIKLRSLGLKN
-120 ECRPLIIKYEKF
+120 EFRPLIIKYEKF

-143 NFDIEKNANNF
+143 NFDIEKNVNNF
-154 DLIVTSILLKIKT
+154 DLVVTSVLLKIKT

-188 EELFKFGNTEFILDL
+188 EELFKFGNIEFILGL
-203 FNNYFGSEVTNYKE
+203 INNYFGSGVTDYKE
-217 LSNLYEEII
+217 LSHLYEEII
-226 LSYFSYNT
+226 ISYFSYNT
-234 RGIINSKMIK
+234 KGIINSKMIK

-254 NLMRDKNTKD
+254 NLMRDKNTKE
-264 CFELISK
+264 CFELISRQ
-271 NVEEEY
+271 VEKKY
-277 KISELLVKVEASKYM
+277 KISELLTKVETSTYM

-298 IIDKNILSYLVDKLV
+298 VLDKNILTYLVDKLV
-313 NNSVEYNLYESYIDE
+313 NNSVEYDLYENYIDE
-328 RENKYFYCKHE
+328 RENKYFYCRYE
-339 NEYNFIK
+339 NEYKFLKYINSFLS
-346 HVNTFF
+346 
-352 NKIENIVKSIKEE
+352 KIENIVKSIKEE
-365 DIEEFANRY
+365 DIDEFANKY
-374 VNTLYEIDTLYRK
+374 ANTLYEIDTLYRK

-406 KIEDMYMEDFIS
+406 KIEDIYMEDFIS
-418 KLSIKWSASLETMGR
+418 KLSIKWSGSLETMGR
-433 YDSNNMR
+433 YDSNNIK
-440 LQSNFY
+440 LQSDFY
-446 KDFILPYKD
+446 KDFMLPYKD

-477 NKLTLYA
+477 SKLTLYA

-508 HKNISRV
+508 HKSISRV

-523 DNMSSNTTKDREKI
+523 DNMPSSSTEDREKI
-537 LINENEDSLAITY
+537 LINENSDSLAITFSE
-550 DDLIDMTKAEW
+550 LADMTKVEW
-561 KKNFSGKKVVYIY
+561 KKIFLGKKVVYIY
-574 HDVIDKMGEHNE
+574 HNIIDAIGEHNE
-586 KDIFDA
+586 KDVFDA
-592 CDNCIK
+592 CDVCIK
-598 ELGKLIKDLH
+598 ELEKLIKDLH

-615 AFITSDHG
+615 AFITADHG
-623 FFYKRSKIQSYE
+623 FFYKRSKVQSYE
-635 KTNRKENNILHKT
+635 KTNRKDNSILQKT

-668 YIFGDNSGYVNVPK
+668 YIFGDNSGYVDVPK

-699 GVLPEEIIVPVISFK
+699 GVLPQEIIVPVISFK
-714 SNKQN
+714 SSKQN

-728 YSGLSTKIT
+728 YTGLSNKIT
-737 SDVVYLEFLQD
+737 SEIVYLEFLQD

-763 FEDENKMRVS
+763 FEDEEGIRVS

-786 VKERVFREKFVFKN
+786 VKERIFREKFVFKN
-800 IKFDKNIPY
+800 IRFDRNKPY
-809 YLVIIDE
+809 YLIVVDE
-816 ENNEMFKKIRFY
+816 ENNEIINKVKFY
-828 IDRINIDY
+828 IERINID

>member
-1 MEEVINHLKEILYN
+1 MEEVINHLKEILYS

-20 DEKSRTRKIIFWYDS
+20 DEKSRTRKIIFWYDP

-41 TIDELEL
+41 TIDKLEL

-108 VSIKLRSLGLKS
+108 VNIKLRSLGLKN
-120 ECRPLIIKYEKF
+120 EFRPLIIKYEKF

-143 NFDIEKNANNF
+143 NFDIEKNINNF
-154 DLIVTSILLKIKT
+154 DLVVTSVLLKIKT

-188 EELFKFGNTEFILDL
+188 EELFKFGNIEFILGL
-203 FNNYFGSEVTNYKE
+203 INNYFGSGVTDYKE
-217 LSNLYEEII
+217 LSHLYEQII
-226 LSYFSYNT
+226 ISYFSYNT
-234 RGIINSKMIK
+234 KGIINSKMIK

-254 NLMRDKNTKD
+254 NLMRDKNTKE
-264 CFELISK
+264 CFELISRQ
-271 NVEEEY
+271 VEKKY
-277 KISELLVKVEASKYM
+277 KISELLTKVETSTYM

-298 IIDKNILSYLVDKLV
+298 VLDKNILTYLVDKLV
-313 NNSVEYNLYESYIDE
+313 NNSVEYDLYENYIDE
-328 RENKYFYCKHE
+328 RENKYFYCRYE
-339 NEYNFIK
+339 NEYKFLKYINSFLS
-346 HVNTFF
+346 
-352 NKIENIVKSIKEE
+352 KIENIVKSIKEE
-365 DIEEFANRY
+365 DIDEFANKY
-374 VNTLYEIDTLYRK
+374 ANTLYEIDTLYRK

-406 KIEDMYMEDFIS
+406 KIEDIYMEDFIS
-418 KLSIKWSASLETMGR
+418 KLSIKWSGSLETMGR
-433 YDSNNMR
+433 YDSNNIK

-477 NKLTLYA
+477 SKLTLYA

-508 HKNISRV
+508 HKSISRV

-523 DNMSSNTTKDREKI
+523 DNMPSSSTEDREKI
-537 LINENEDSLAITY
+537 LINENSDSLAITFSE
-550 DDLIDMTKAEW
+550 LADMTKVEW
-561 KKNFSGKKVVYIY
+561 KKIFSGKKVVYIY
-574 HDVIDKMGEHNE
+574 HNIIDAMGEHNE
-586 KDIFDA
+586 KDVFDA
-592 CDNCIK
+592 CDVCIK
-598 ELGKLIKDLH
+598 ELEKLIKDLH

-615 AFITSDHG
+615 AFITADHG
-623 FFYKRSKIQSYE
+623 FFYKRSKVQSYE
-635 KTNRKENNILHKT
+635 KTNRKDNSILQKT

-668 YIFGDNSGYVNVPK
+668 YIFGDNSGYVDVPK

-699 GVLPEEIIVPVISFK
+699 GVLPQEIIVPVISFK
-714 SNKQN
+714 SSKQN

-728 YSGLSTKIT
+728 YTGLSNKIT
-737 SDVVYLEFLQD
+737 SEIVYLEFLQD

-763 FEDENKMRVS
+763 FEDEEGIRVS

-786 VKERVFREKFVFKN
+786 VKERIFREKFVFKN
-800 IKFDKNIPY
+800 IRFDRNKPY
-809 YLVIIDE
+809 YLIVVDE
-816 ENNEMFKKIRFY
+816 ENNEIINKVKFY
-828 IDRINIDY
+828 IERINID

>member
-20 DEKSRTRKIIFWYDS
+20 DERSRTRKIIFWYDP

-41 TIDELEL
+41 IIDELEL

-81 FDRRNN
+81 FDKRNN

-102 IFNPDM
+102 VFNPDM
-108 VSIKLRSLGLKS
+108 VNIKLRSLCLKN
-120 ECRPLIIKYEKF
+120 EFRPLIIKYEKF

-143 NFDIEKNANNF
+143 NFDIEKNVNNF
-154 DLIVTSILLKIKT
+154 DLVVTSVLLKIKT

-188 EELFKFGNTEFILDL
+188 EELFKFGNMEFILDL
-203 FNNYFGSEVTNYKE
+203 FNNYFGSEVTDYKE

-226 LSYFSYNT
+226 ISYFSYNT
-234 RGIINSKMIK
+234 KGIINSKMIK

-254 NLMRDKNTKD
+254 NLMRDKNTKE
-264 CFELISK
+264 CFELISRQ
-271 NVEEEY
+271 VEKKY
-277 KISELLVKVEASKYM
+277 KISELLTKVETSTYM

-298 IIDKNILSYLVDKLV
+298 VLDKNILTYLVDKLV
-313 NNSVEYNLYESYIDE
+313 NNSVEYDLYENYIDE
-328 RENKYFYCKHE
+328 RENKYFYCRYE
-339 NEYNFIK
+339 NEYKFLKYINSFLS
-346 HVNTFF
+346 
-352 NKIENIVKSIKEE
+352 KIENIVKSIKEE
-365 DIEEFANRY
+365 DIDKFANKY
-374 VNTLYEIDTLYRK
+374 ANTLYEIDTLYKK

-406 KIEDMYMEDFIS
+406 KIEDIYMEDFIS
-418 KLSIKWSASLETMGR
+418 KLSIKWSGSLETMGR
-433 YDSNNMR
+433 YDSNNMK

-446 KDFILPYKD
+446 RDFILPYKD

-477 NKLTLYA
+477 SKLTLYA

-508 HKNISRV
+508 HKTISRV

-523 DNMSSNTTKDREKI
+523 DNMPSSSTEDREKI
-537 LINENEDSLAITY
+537 LINENSDSLAITFSE
-550 DDLIDMTKAEW
+550 LADMTKVEW
-561 KKNFSGKKVVYIY
+561 KKIFSGKKVVYIY
-574 HDVIDKMGEHNE
+574 HNIIDAMGEHNE
-586 KDIFDA
+586 KDVFDA
-592 CDNCIK
+592 CDVCIK
-598 ELGKLIKDLH
+598 ELEKLIKDLH

-615 AFITSDHG
+615 AFITADHG
-623 FFYKRSKIQSYE
+623 FFYKRSKVQSYE
-635 KTNRKENNILHKT
+635 KTNRKENSILQKT
-648 RYSYSN
+648 RYSYSS

-682 GNMIFARQGSGV
+682 GNMIFARQGNGV

-699 GVLPEEIIVPVISFK
+699 GVLPQEIIVPVISFK
-714 SNKQN
+714 SSKQN
-719 DEIKKVGIA
+719 DEIKKVGIV
-728 YSGLSTKIT
+728 YTGLSNKIT
-737 SDVVYLEFLQD
+737 SEIVYLEFLQD

-763 FEDENKMRVS
+763 FEDEEGIRVS
-773 DECTIIANYTNTP
+773 DECTIIANYANTP
-786 VKERVFREKFVFKN
+786 VKERIFREKFVFKN
-800 IKFDKNIPY
+800 IRFDRNKPY
-809 YLVIIDE
+809 YLIVVDE
-816 ENNEMFKKIRFY
+816 ENNEIINKVKFY
-828 IDRINIDY
+828 IERINID

>member
-20 DEKSRTRKIIFWYDS
+20 DEKSRTRKIIFWYDP

-41 TIDELEL
+41 IIDELEL

-96 VSNSDL
+96 VSNGDL
-102 IFNPDM
+102 VFNPDM
-108 VSIKLRSLGLKS
+108 VNIKLRSLGLKN
-120 ECRPLIIKYEKF
+120 EFRPLIIKYEKF

-143 NFDIEKNANNF
+143 NFDIEKNINNF
-154 DLIVTSILLKIKT
+154 DLVVTSVLLKIKT

-188 EELFKFGNTEFILDL
+188 EELFKFGNIEFILGL
-203 FNNYFGSEVTNYKE
+203 INNYFGSGVTDYEE
-217 LSNLYEEII
+217 LSHLYEEII
-226 LSYFSYNT
+226 ISYFSYNT
-234 RGIINSKMIK
+234 KGIINSKMIK

-254 NLMRDKNTKD
+254 NLMRDKNTKE
-264 CFELISK
+264 CFELISSQ
-271 NVEEEY
+271 VEEKY
-277 KISELLVKVEASKYM
+277 KISELLTKVEASTYM
-292 NNDAFE
+292 NNDAFSVL
-298 IIDKNILSYLVDKLV
+298 DKNILTYLVDKLV
-313 NNSVEYNLYESYIDE
+313 NNSVEYDLYENYIDE
-328 RENKYFYCKHE
+328 RENKYFYCRYE
-339 NEYNFIK
+339 NEYKFLKYINSFLS
-346 HVNTFF
+346 
-352 NKIENIVKSIKEE
+352 KIENIVKSIKEE
-365 DIEEFANRY
+365 DIDEFANKY
-374 VNTLYEIDTLYRK
+374 ANTLYEIDTLYRK

-406 KIEDMYMEDFIS
+406 KTEDIYMEDFIS
-418 KLSIKWSASLETMGR
+418 KLSIKWSGSLETMER
-433 YDSNNMR
+433 YDSNNMK

-446 KDFILPYKD
+446 RDFILPYKD

-477 NKLTLYA
+477 SKLTLYA

-508 HKNISRV
+508 HKSISRV

-523 DNMSSNTTKDREKI
+523 DNMPSSSTEDREKI
-537 LINENEDSLAITY
+537 LINENSDSLAITFSE
-550 DDLIDMTKAEW
+550 LADMTKVEW
-561 KKNFSGKKVVYIY
+561 RKIFSGKKVVYIY
-574 HDVIDKMGEHNE
+574 HNIIDAMGEHNE
-586 KDIFDA
+586 KDVFDA
-592 CDNCIK
+592 CDVCIK
-598 ELGKLIKDLH
+598 ELEKLIKDLH

-615 AFITSDHG
+615 AFITADHG
-623 FFYKRSKIQSYE
+623 FFYKRSKVQSYE
-635 KTNRKENNILHKT
+635 KTNRKENSILQKT

-699 GVLPEEIIVPVISFK
+699 GVLPQEIIVPVISFK

-728 YSGLSTKIT
+728 YTGLSNKIT
-737 SDVVYLEFLQD
+737 SEIVYLEFLQD

-763 FEDENKMRVS
+763 FEDEEGIRVS

-786 VKERVFREKFVFKN
+786 VKERIFREKFVFKN
-800 IKFDKNIPY
+800 IKFDRNKPY
-809 YLVIIDE
+809 YLIVVDE
-816 ENNEMFKKIRFY
+816 ENNEIINKVKFY
-828 IDRINIDY
+828 IERINID

>member
-20 DEKSRTRKIIFWYDS
+20 DERSRTRKIIFWYDP

-41 TIDELEL
+41 IIDELEL

-81 FDRRNN
+81 FDKRNN

-102 IFNPDM
+102 VFNPDM
-108 VSIKLRSLGLKS
+108 VNIKLRSLCLKN
-120 ECRPLIIKYEKF
+120 EFRHLIIKYEKF

-143 NFDIEKNANNF
+143 NFDIEKNVNNF
-154 DLIVTSILLKIKT
+154 DLVVTSVLLKIKT

-188 EELFKFGNTEFILDL
+188 EELFKFGNMEFILDL
-203 FNNYFGSEVTNYKE
+203 FNNYFGSEVTDYKE

-226 LSYFSYNT
+226 ISYFSYNT
-234 RGIINSKMIK
+234 KGIINSKMIK

-254 NLMRDKNTKD
+254 NLMRDKNTKE
-264 CFELISK
+264 CFELISRQ
-271 NVEEEY
+271 VEKKY
-277 KISELLVKVEASKYM
+277 KISELLTKVETSTYM

-298 IIDKNILSYLVDKLV
+298 VLDKNILTYLVDKLV
-313 NNSVEYNLYESYIDE
+313 NNSVEYDLYENYIDE
-328 RENKYFYCKHE
+328 RENKYFYCRYE
-339 NEYNFIK
+339 NEYKFLKYINSFLS
-346 HVNTFF
+346 
-352 NKIENIVKSIKEE
+352 KIENIVKSIKEE
-365 DIEEFANRY
+365 DIDEFANKY
-374 VNTLYEIDTLYRK
+374 ANTLYEIDTLYRK

-406 KIEDMYMEDFIS
+406 KIEDIYMEDFIS
-418 KLSIKWSASLETMGR
+418 KLSIKWSGSLETMGR
-433 YDSNNMR
+433 YDSNNIK

-477 NKLTLYA
+477 SKLTLYA

-508 HKNISRV
+508 HKSISRV

-523 DNMSSNTTKDREKI
+523 DNMPSSSTEDREKI
-537 LINENEDSLAITY
+537 LINENSDSLAITFSE
-550 DDLIDMTKAEW
+550 LADMTKVEW
-561 KKNFSGKKVVYIY
+561 KKIFSGKKVVYIY
-574 HDVIDKMGEHNE
+574 HNIIDAMGEHNE
-586 KDIFDA
+586 KDVFDA
-592 CDNCIK
+592 CDVCIK
-598 ELGKLIKDLH
+598 ELEKLIKDLH

-615 AFITSDHG
+615 AFITADHG
-623 FFYKRSKIQSYE
+623 FFYKRSKVQSYE
-635 KTNRKENNILHKT
+635 KTNRKDNSILQKT
-648 RYSYSN
+648 RYSYSS

-682 GNMIFARQGSGV
+682 GNMIFARQGNGV
-694 NYLHG
+694 NYIHG
-699 GVLPEEIIVPVISFK
+699 GVLPQEIIVPVISFK
-714 SNKQN
+714 SSKQN
-719 DEIKKVGIA
+719 DEIKKVGIV
-728 YSGLSTKIT
+728 YTGLSNKIT
-737 SDVVYLEFLQD
+737 SEIVYLEFLQD

-763 FEDENKMRVS
+763 FEDEEGIRVS
-773 DECTIIANYTNTP
+773 DECTIIANYANTP
-786 VKERVFREKFVFKN
+786 VKERIFREKFVFKN
-800 IKFDKNIPY
+800 IRFDRNKPY
-809 YLVIIDE
+809 YLIVVDE
-816 ENNEMFKKIRFY
+816 ENNEIINKVKFY
-828 IDRINIDY
+828 IERINID

>member
-1 MEEVINHLKEILYN
+1 MEEVINHLKEILYC

-20 DEKSRTRKIIFWYDS
+20 DEKSRTRKIIFWYDP

-41 TIDELEL
+41 TIDKLEL

-102 IFNPDM
+102 VFNPDM
-108 VSIKLRSLGLKS
+108 VNIKLRSLCLKN
-120 ECRPLIIKYEKF
+120 EFRPLIIKYEKF

-143 NFDIEKNANNF
+143 NFDIEKNVNNF
-154 DLIVTSILLKIKT
+154 DLVVTSVLLKIKT

-188 EELFKFGNTEFILDL
+188 EELFKFGNMEFILDL
-203 FNNYFGSEVTNYKE
+203 FNNYFGSEVTDYKE

-226 LSYFSYNT
+226 ISYFSYNT
-234 RGIINSKMIK
+234 KGIINSKMIK

-254 NLMRDKNTKD
+254 NLMRDKNTKE
-264 CFELISK
+264 CFELISRQ
-271 NVEEEY
+271 VEKKY
-277 KISELLVKVEASKYM
+277 KISELLTKVETSTYM

-298 IIDKNILSYLVDKLV
+298 VLDKNILTYLVDKLV
-313 NNSVEYNLYESYIDE
+313 NNSVEYDLYENYIDE
-328 RENKYFYCKHE
+328 RENKYFYCRYE
-339 NEYNFIK
+339 NEYKFLKYINSFLS
-346 HVNTFF
+346 
-352 NKIENIVKSIKEE
+352 KIENIVKSIKEE
-365 DIEEFANRY
+365 DIDEFANKY
-374 VNTLYEIDTLYRK
+374 ANTLYEIDTLYRK

-406 KIEDMYMEDFIS
+406 KIEDIYMEDFIS
-418 KLSIKWSASLETMGR
+418 KLSIKWSGSLETMGR
-433 YDSNNMR
+433 YDSNNMK

-446 KDFILPYKD
+446 RDFILPYKD

-477 NKLTLYA
+477 SKLTLYA

-508 HKNISRV
+508 HKTISRV

-523 DNMSSNTTKDREKI
+523 DNIPSSSTEDREKI
-537 LINENEDSLAITY
+537 LINENSDSLAITFSE
-550 DDLIDMTKAEW
+550 LADMTKVEW
-561 KKNFSGKKVVYIY
+561 KKIFSGKKVVYIY
-574 HDVIDKMGEHNE
+574 HNIIDAMGEHNE
-586 KDIFDA
+586 KDVFDA
-592 CDNCIK
+592 CDVCIK
-598 ELGKLIKDLH
+598 ELEKLIKDLH

-615 AFITSDHG
+615 AFITADHG
-623 FFYKRSKIQSYE
+623 FFYKRSKVQSYE
-635 KTNRKENNILHKT
+635 KTNRKDNSILQKT

-668 YIFGDNSGYVNVPK
+668 YIFGDNSGYVDVPK

-699 GVLPEEIIVPVISFK
+699 GVLPQEIIVPVISFK
-714 SNKQN
+714 SSKQN
-719 DEIKKVGIA
+719 DEIKKVGIV
-728 YSGLSTKIT
+728 YTGLSNKIT
-737 SDVVYLEFLQD
+737 SEIVYLEFLQD

-763 FEDENKMRVS
+763 FEDEEGIRVS
-773 DECTIIANYTNTP
+773 DECTIIANYANTP
-786 VKERVFREKFVFKN
+786 VKERIFREKFVFKN
-800 IKFDKNIPY
+800 IRFDRNKPY
-809 YLVIIDE
+809 YLIVVDE
-816 ENNEMFKKIRFY
+816 ENNEIINKVKFY
-828 IDRINIDY
+828 IERINID

>member
-20 DEKSRTRKIIFWYDS
+20 DERSRTRKIIFWYDP

-41 TIDELEL
+41 TIDKLEL

-108 VSIKLRSLGLKS
+108 VNIKLRSLGLKN
-120 ECRPLIIKYEKF
+120 EFRPLIIKYEKF

-143 NFDIEKNANNF
+143 NFDIEKNVNNF
-154 DLIVTSILLKIKT
+154 DLIVTSVLLKIKT

-178 KSYYFNENKY
+178 NSYYFNENKY
-188 EELFKFGNTEFILDL
+188 EELFKFGNIEFILGL
-203 FNNYFGSEVTNYKE
+203 INNYFGSGVTDYKE

-226 LSYFSYNT
+226 ISYFSYNT
-234 RGIINSKMIK
+234 KGIINSKMIK

-254 NLMRDKNTKD
+254 NLMRDKNTKE
-264 CFELISK
+264 CFELISRQ
-271 NVEEEY
+271 VEKKY
-277 KISELLVKVEASKYM
+277 KISELLTKVETSTYM

-298 IIDKNILSYLVDKLV
+298 VLDKNILTYLVDKLV
-313 NNSVEYNLYESYIDE
+313 NNSVEYDLYENYIDE
-328 RENKYFYCKHE
+328 RENKYFYCRYE
-339 NEYNFIK
+339 NEYKFLKYINSFLS
-346 HVNTFF
+346 
-352 NKIENIVKSIKEE
+352 KIENIVKSIKEE
-365 DIEEFANRY
+365 DIDEFSNKYA
-374 VNTLYEIDTLYRK
+374 NTLYEIDTLYRK

-406 KIEDMYMEDFIS
+406 KIEDIYMEDFIS
-418 KLSIKWSASLETMGR
+418 KLSIKWSGSLETMGR
-433 YDSNNMR
+433 YDSNNMK

-446 KDFILPYKD
+446 RDFLLPYKD

-477 NKLTLYA
+477 SKLTLYA

-508 HKNISRV
+508 HKSISRV

-523 DNMSSNTTKDREKI
+523 DNMPSSSTEDREKI
-537 LINENEDSLAITY
+537 LINENSDSLAITFSE
-550 DDLIDMTKAEW
+550 LADMTKVEW
-561 KKNFSGKKVVYIY
+561 KKIFSGKKVVYIY
-574 HDVIDKMGEHNE
+574 HNIIDAMGEHNE
-586 KDIFDA
+586 KDVFDA
-592 CDNCIK
+592 CDVCIK
-598 ELGKLIKDLH
+598 ELEKLIKDLH

-615 AFITSDHG
+615 AFITADHG
-623 FFYKRSKIQSYE
+623 FFYKRSKVQSYE
-635 KTNRKENNILHKT
+635 KTNRKDNSILQKT

-682 GNMIFARQGSGV
+682 GNVIFARQGSGV

-699 GVLPEEIIVPVISFK
+699 GVLPQEIIVPVISFK

-728 YSGLSTKIT
+728 YTGLSNKIT
-737 SDVVYLEFLQD
+737 SEIVYLEFLQD
-748 TNVDENYSEARYTLH
+748 TNVDENYSEARYILH
-763 FEDENKMRVS
+763 FEDEEGIRVS

-786 VKERVFREKFVFKN
+786 VKERIFREKFVFKN
-800 IKFDKNIPY
+800 IKFDRNKPY
-809 YLVIIDE
+809 YLIIIDE
-816 ENNEMFKKIRFY
+816 ENNEMIEKVKFY
-828 IDRINIDY
+828 IERINII

>member
-1 MEEVINHLKEILYN
+1 MEEVINHLKEILYS

-20 DEKSRTRKIIFWYDS
+20 DEKSRTRKIIFWYDP

-102 IFNPDM
+102 VFNPDM
-108 VSIKLRSLGLKS
+108 VNIKLRSLGLKN
-120 ECRPLIIKYEKF
+120 EFRPLIIKYEKF

-143 NFDIEKNANNF
+143 NFDIEKNVNNF
-154 DLIVTSILLKIKT
+154 DLIVTSVLLKIKT

-178 KSYYFNENKY
+178 NSYYFNENKY
-188 EELFKFGNTEFILDL
+188 EELFKFGNIEFILGL
-203 FNNYFGSEVTNYKE
+203 INNYFGSGVTDYEE
-217 LSNLYEEII
+217 LSHLYEEII
-226 LSYFSYNT
+226 ISYFSYNT
-234 RGIINSKMIK
+234 KGIINSKMIK

-254 NLMRDKNTKD
+254 NLMRDKNTKE
-264 CFELISK
+264 CFELISRQ
-271 NVEEEY
+271 VEKKY
-277 KISELLVKVEASKYM
+277 KISELLTKVETSTYL

-298 IIDKNILSYLVDKLV
+298 VLDKNILTYLVDKLV
-313 NNSVEYNLYESYIDE
+313 NNSVEYDLYENYIDE
-328 RENKYFYCKHE
+328 RENKYFYCRYE
-339 NEYNFIK
+339 NEYKFLKYINSFLS
-346 HVNTFF
+346 
-352 NKIENIVKSIKEE
+352 KIANIVKSIKEE
-365 DIEEFANRY
+365 DIDEFANKY
-374 VNTLYEIDTLYRK
+374 ANTLYEIDTLYRK

-406 KIEDMYMEDFIS
+406 KIEDIYMEDFIS
-418 KLSIKWSASLETMGR
+418 KLSIKWSGSLETMGR
-433 YDSNNMR
+433 YDSNNMK

-446 KDFILPYKD
+446 RDFILPYKD

-477 NKLTLYA
+477 SKLTLYA

-508 HKNISRV
+508 HKSISRV

-523 DNMSSNTTKDREKI
+523 DNMPSSSTEDREKI
-537 LINENEDSLAITY
+537 LINENSDSLAITFSE
-550 DDLIDMTKAEW
+550 LADMTKVEW
-561 KKNFSGKKVVYIY
+561 KKIFSGKKVVYIY
-574 HDVIDKMGEHNE
+574 HNIIDAMGEHNE
-586 KDIFDA
+586 KDVFDA
-592 CDNCIK
+592 CDVCIK
-598 ELGKLIKDLH
+598 ELEKLIKDLH

-615 AFITSDHG
+615 AFITADHG
-623 FFYKRSKIQSYE
+623 FFYKRSKVQSYE
-635 KTNRKENNILHKT
+635 KTNRKENSILQKT

-682 GNMIFARQGSGV
+682 GNMIFARQGNGV

-699 GVLPEEIIVPVISFK
+699 GVLPQEIIVPVISFK
-714 SNKQN
+714 SSKQN

-728 YSGLSTKIT
+728 YTGLSNKIT
-737 SDVVYLEFLQD
+737 SEIVYLEFLQD

-763 FEDENKMRVS
+763 FEDEEGIRVS

-786 VKERVFREKFVFKN
+786 VKERIFREKFVFKN
-800 IKFDKNIPY
+800 IRFDRNKPY
-809 YLVIIDE
+809 YLIVVDE
-816 ENNEMFKKIRFY
+816 ENNEIINKVKFY
-828 IDRINIDY
+828 IDRINID

>member
-1 MEEVINHLKEILYN
+1 MEEVINHLKEILYS

-20 DEKSRTRKIIFWYDS
+20 DEKSRTRKIIFWYDP

-108 VSIKLRSLGLKS
+108 VNIKLRSLGLKN
-120 ECRPLIIKYEKF
+120 EFRPLIIKYEKF

-143 NFDIEKNANNF
+143 NFDIEKNINNF
-154 DLIVTSILLKIKT
+154 DLVVTSVLLKIKT

-188 EELFKFGNTEFILDL
+188 EELFKFGNIEFILGL
-203 FNNYFGSEVTNYKE
+203 INNYFGSGVTDYKE
-217 LSNLYEEII
+217 LSHLYEQII
-226 LSYFSYNT
+226 ISYFSYNT
-234 RGIINSKMIK
+234 KGIINSKMIK

-254 NLMRDKNTKD
+254 NLMRDKNTKE
-264 CFELISK
+264 CFELISRQ
-271 NVEEEY
+271 VEKKY
-277 KISELLVKVEASKYM
+277 KISELLTKVETSTYM

-298 IIDKNILSYLVDKLV
+298 VLDKNILTYLVDKLV
-313 NNSVEYNLYESYIDE
+313 NNSVEYDLYENYIDE
-328 RENKYFYCKHE
+328 RENKYFYCRYE
-339 NEYNFIK
+339 NEYKFLKYINSFLS
-346 HVNTFF
+346 
-352 NKIENIVKSIKEE
+352 KIENIVKSIKEE
-365 DIEEFANRY
+365 DIDEFANKY
-374 VNTLYEIDTLYRK
+374 ANTLYEIDTLYRK

-406 KIEDMYMEDFIS
+406 KIEDIYMEDFIS
-418 KLSIKWSASLETMGR
+418 KLSIKWSGSLETMGR
-433 YDSNNMR
+433 YGSNNIK

-477 NKLTLYA
+477 SKLTLYA

-508 HKNISRV
+508 HKSISRV

-523 DNMSSNTTKDREKI
+523 DNMPSSSTEDREKI
-537 LINENEDSLAITY
+537 LINENSDSLAITFSE
-550 DDLIDMTKAEW
+550 LADMTKVEW
-561 KKNFSGKKVVYIY
+561 KKIFSGKKVVYIY
-574 HDVIDKMGEHNE
+574 HNIIDAMGEHNE
-586 KDIFDA
+586 KDVFDA
-592 CDNCIK
+592 CDVCIK
-598 ELGKLIKDLH
+598 ELEKLIKDLH

-615 AFITSDHG
+615 AFITADHG
-623 FFYKRSKIQSYE
+623 FFYKRSKVQSYE
-635 KTNRKENNILHKT
+635 KTNRKDNSILQKT

-668 YIFGDNSGYVNVPK
+668 YIFGDNSGYVDVPK

-699 GVLPEEIIVPVISFK
+699 GVLPQEIIVPVISFK
-714 SNKQN
+714 SSKQN

-728 YSGLSTKIT
+728 YTGLSNKIT
-737 SDVVYLEFLQD
+737 SEIVYLEFLQD

-763 FEDENKMRVS
+763 FEDEEGIRVS

-786 VKERVFREKFVFKN
+786 VKERIFREKFVFKN
-800 IKFDKNIPY
+800 IRFDRNKPY
-809 YLVIIDE
+809 YLIVVDE
-816 ENNEMFKKIRFY
+816 ENNEIINKVKFY
-828 IDRINIDY
+828 IERINID

>member
-1 MEEVINHLKEILYN
+1 MEEVINHLKEILYC

-20 DEKSRTRKIIFWYDS
+20 DEKSRTRKIIFWYDP
-35 KKEYES
+35 KKGYES
-41 TIDELEL
+41 TIDKLEL

-102 IFNPDM
+102 VFNPDM
-108 VSIKLRSLGLKS
+108 VNIKLRSLCLKN
-120 ECRPLIIKYEKF
+120 EFRPLIIKYEKF

-143 NFDIEKNANNF
+143 NFDIEKNVNNF
-154 DLIVTSILLKIKT
+154 DLVVTSVLLKIKT

-188 EELFKFGNTEFILDL
+188 EELFKFGNMEFILDL
-203 FNNYFGSEVTNYKE
+203 FNNYFGSEVTDYKE

-226 LSYFSYNT
+226 ISYFSYNT
-234 RGIINSKMIK
+234 KGIINSKMIK

-254 NLMRDKNTKD
+254 NLMRDKNTKE
-264 CFELISK
+264 CFELISRQ
-271 NVEEEY
+271 VEKKY
-277 KISELLVKVEASKYM
+277 KISELLTKVETSTYM

-298 IIDKNILSYLVDKLV
+298 VLDKNILTYLVDKLV
-313 NNSVEYNLYESYIDE
+313 NNSVEYDLYENYIDE
-328 RENKYFYCKHE
+328 RENKYFYCRYE
-339 NEYNFIK
+339 NEYKFLKYINSFLS
-346 HVNTFF
+346 
-352 NKIENIVKSIKEE
+352 KIENIVKSIKEE
-365 DIEEFANRY
+365 DIDEFANKY
-374 VNTLYEIDTLYRK
+374 ANTLYEIDTLYRK

-406 KIEDMYMEDFIS
+406 KIEDIYMEDFIS
-418 KLSIKWSASLETMGR
+418 KLSIKWSGSLETMGR
-433 YDSNNMR
+433 YDSNNMK

-446 KDFILPYKD
+446 RDFILPYKD

-477 NKLTLYA
+477 SKLTLYA

-508 HKNISRV
+508 HKTISRV

-523 DNMSSNTTKDREKI
+523 DNMPSSSTEDREKI
-537 LINENEDSLAITY
+537 LINENSDSLAITFSE
-550 DDLIDMTKAEW
+550 LADMTKVEW
-561 KKNFSGKKVVYIY
+561 KKIFSGKKVVYIY
-574 HDVIDKMGEHNE
+574 HNIIDAMGEHNE
-586 KDIFDA
+586 KDVFDA
-592 CDNCIK
+592 CDVCIK
-598 ELGKLIKDLH
+598 ELEKLIKDLH

-615 AFITSDHG
+615 AFITADHG
-623 FFYKRSKIQSYE
+623 FFYKRSKVQSYE
-635 KTNRKENNILHKT
+635 KTNRKDNSILQKT

-668 YIFGDNSGYVNVPK
+668 YIFGDNSGYVDVPK

-699 GVLPEEIIVPVISFK
+699 GVLPQEIIVPVISFK
-714 SNKQN
+714 SSKQN
-719 DEIKKVGIA
+719 DEIKKVGIV
-728 YSGLSTKIT
+728 YTGLSNKIT
-737 SDVVYLEFLQD
+737 SEIVYLEFLQD

-763 FEDENKMRVS
+763 FEDEEGIRVS
-773 DECTIIANYTNTP
+773 DECTIIANYANTP
-786 VKERVFREKFVFKN
+786 VKERIFREKFVFKN
-800 IKFDKNIPY
+800 IRFDRNKPY
-809 YLVIIDE
+809 YLIVVDE
-816 ENNEMFKKIRFY
+816 ENNEIINKVKFY
-828 IDRINIDY
+828 IERINID

>member
-20 DEKSRTRKIIFWYDS
+20 DERSRTRKIIFWYDP

-41 TIDELEL
+41 IIDELEL

-81 FDRRNN
+81 FDKRNN

-102 IFNPDM
+102 VFNPDM
-108 VSIKLRSLGLKS
+108 VNIKLRSLCLKN
-120 ECRPLIIKYEKF
+120 EFRPLIIKYEKF

-143 NFDIEKNANNF
+143 NFDIEKNVNNF
-154 DLIVTSILLKIKT
+154 DLVVTSVLLKIKT
-167 INEDEILKEII
+167 INENEILKEII

-188 EELFKFGNTEFILDL
+188 EELFKFGNMEFILDL
-203 FNNYFGSEVTNYKE
+203 FNNYFGSEVTDYKE

-226 LSYFSYNT
+226 ISYFSYNT
-234 RGIINSKMIK
+234 KGIINSKMIK

-254 NLMRDKNTKD
+254 NLMRDKNTKE
-264 CFELISK
+264 CFELISRQ
-271 NVEEEY
+271 VEKKY
-277 KISELLVKVEASKYM
+277 KISELLTKVETSTYM

-298 IIDKNILSYLVDKLV
+298 VLDKNILTYLVDKLV
-313 NNSVEYNLYESYIDE
+313 NNSVEYDLYENYIDE
-328 RENKYFYCKHE
+328 RENKYFYCRYE
-339 NEYNFIK
+339 NEYKFLKYINSFLS
-346 HVNTFF
+346 
-352 NKIENIVKSIKEE
+352 KIENIVKSIKEE
-365 DIEEFANRY
+365 DIDEFANKY
-374 VNTLYEIDTLYRK
+374 ANTLYEIDTLYRK

-406 KIEDMYMEDFIS
+406 KIEDIYMEDFIS
-418 KLSIKWSASLETMGR
+418 KLSIKWSGSLETMGR
-433 YDSNNMR
+433 YDSNNIK

-477 NKLTLYA
+477 SKLTLYA

-508 HKNISRV
+508 HKSISRV

-523 DNMSSNTTKDREKI
+523 DNMPSSSTEDREKI
-537 LINENEDSLAITY
+537 LINENSDSLAITFSE
-550 DDLIDMTKAEW
+550 LADMTKVEW
-561 KKNFSGKKVVYIY
+561 KKIFSGKKVVYIY
-574 HDVIDKMGEHNE
+574 HNIIDAMGEHNE
-586 KDIFDA
+586 KDVFDA
-592 CDNCIK
+592 CDVCIK
-598 ELGKLIKDLH
+598 ELEKLIKDLH

-615 AFITSDHG
+615 AFITADHG
-623 FFYKRSKIQSYE
+623 FFYKRSKVQSYE
-635 KTNRKENNILHKT
+635 KTNRKDNSILQKT
-648 RYSYSN
+648 RYSYSS

-682 GNMIFARQGSGV
+682 GNMIFARQGNGV
-694 NYLHG
+694 NYIHG
-699 GVLPEEIIVPVISFK
+699 GVLPQEIIVPVISFK
-714 SNKQN
+714 SSKQN
-719 DEIKKVGIA
+719 DEIKKVGIV
-728 YSGLSTKIT
+728 YTGLSNKIT
-737 SDVVYLEFLQD
+737 SEIVYLEFLQD

-763 FEDENKMRVS
+763 FEDEEGIRVS
-773 DECTIIANYTNTP
+773 DECTIIANYANTP
-786 VKERVFREKFVFKN
+786 VKERIFREKFVFKN
-800 IKFDKNIPY
+800 IRFDRNKPY
-809 YLVIIDE
+809 YLIVVDE
-816 ENNEMFKKIRFY
+816 ENNEIINKVKFY
-828 IDRINIDY
+828 IERINID

>member
-20 DEKSRTRKIIFWYDS
+20 DERSRTRKIIFWYDP

-41 TIDELEL
+41 IIDELEL

-81 FDRRNN
+81 FDKRNN

-102 IFNPDM
+102 VFNPDM
-108 VSIKLRSLGLKS
+108 VNIKLRSLCLKN
-120 ECRPLIIKYEKF
+120 EFRPLIIKYEKF

-143 NFDIEKNANNF
+143 NFDIEKNVNNF
-154 DLIVTSILLKIKT
+154 DLVVTSVLLKIKT

-188 EELFKFGNTEFILDL
+188 EELFKFGNMEFILDL
-203 FNNYFGSEVTNYKE
+203 FNNYFGSEVTDYKE

-226 LSYFSYNT
+226 ISYFSYNT
-234 RGIINSKMIK
+234 KGIINSKMIK

-254 NLMRDKNTKD
+254 NLMRDKNTKE
-264 CFELISK
+264 CFELISRQ
-271 NVEEEY
+271 VEKKY
-277 KISELLVKVEASKYM
+277 KISELLTKVETSTYM

-298 IIDKNILSYLVDKLV
+298 VLDKNILTYLVDKLV
-313 NNSVEYNLYESYIDE
+313 NNSVEYDLYENYIDE
-328 RENKYFYCKHE
+328 RENKYFYCRYE
-339 NEYNFIK
+339 NEYKFLKYINSFLS
-346 HVNTFF
+346 
-352 NKIENIVKSIKEE
+352 KIENIVKSIKEE
-365 DIEEFANRY
+365 DIDEFANKY
-374 VNTLYEIDTLYRK
+374 ANTLYEIDTLYKK

-406 KIEDMYMEDFIS
+406 KIEDIYMEDFIS
-418 KLSIKWSASLETMGR
+418 KLSIKWSGSLETMGR
-433 YDSNNMR
+433 YDSNNMK

-446 KDFILPYKD
+446 RDFILPYKD

-477 NKLTLYA
+477 SKLTLYA

-508 HKNISRV
+508 HKTISRV

-523 DNMSSNTTKDREKI
+523 DNMPSSSTEDREKI
-537 LINENEDSLAITY
+537 LINENSDSLAITFSE
-550 DDLIDMTKAEW
+550 LADMTKVEW
-561 KKNFSGKKVVYIY
+561 KKIFSGKKVVYIY
-574 HDVIDKMGEHNE
+574 HNIIDAMGEHNE
-586 KDIFDA
+586 KDVFDA
-592 CDNCIK
+592 CDVCIK
-598 ELGKLIKDLH
+598 ELEKLIKDLH

-615 AFITSDHG
+615 AFITADHG
-623 FFYKRSKIQSYE
+623 FFYKRSKVQSYE
-635 KTNRKENNILHKT
+635 KTNRKENSILQKT
-648 RYSYSN
+648 RYSYSS

-682 GNMIFARQGSGV
+682 GNMIFARQGNGV

-699 GVLPEEIIVPVISFK
+699 GVLPQEIIVPVISFK
-714 SNKQN
+714 SSKQN
-719 DEIKKVGIA
+719 DEIKKVGIV
-728 YSGLSTKIT
+728 YTGLSNKIT
-737 SDVVYLEFLQD
+737 SEIVYLEFLQD

-763 FEDENKMRVS
+763 FEDEEGIRVS
-773 DECTIIANYTNTP
+773 DECTIIANYANTP
-786 VKERVFREKFVFKN
+786 VKERIFREKFVFKN
-800 IKFDKNIPY
+800 IRFDRNKPY
-809 YLVIIDE
+809 YLIVVDE
-816 ENNEMFKKIRFY
+816 ENNEIINKVKFY
-828 IDRINIDY
+828 IERINID

>member
-1 MEEVINHLKEILYN
+1 MEEVINHLKEILYS

-20 DEKSRTRKIIFWYDS
+20 DEKSRTRKIIFWYDP

-87 LDNDLLDLE
+87 FDNDLLDLE

-102 IFNPDM
+102 VFNPDM
-108 VSIKLRSLGLKS
+108 VNIKLRSLGLKN
-120 ECRPLIIKYEKF
+120 EFRPLIIKYEKF

-143 NFDIEKNANNF
+143 NFDIEKNVNNF
-154 DLIVTSILLKIKT
+154 DLVVTSVLLKIKT

-188 EELFKFGNTEFILDL
+188 EELFKFGNMEFILDL
-203 FNNYFGSEVTNYKE
+203 FNNYFGSEVTDYKE

-226 LSYFSYNT
+226 ISYFSYNT
-234 RGIINSKMIK
+234 KGIINSKKIK

-254 NLMRDKNTKD
+254 NLMRDKNTKE
-264 CFELISK
+264 CFELISSQ
-271 NVEEEY
+271 VEKKY
-277 KISELLVKVEASKYM
+277 KISELLIKVETSTYM

-298 IIDKNILSYLVDKLV
+298 VLDKNILTYLVDKLV
-313 NNSVEYNLYESYIDE
+313 NNSVEYDLYESYIDE
-328 RENKYFYCKHE
+328 RESKYFYCRYE
-339 NEYNFIK
+339 NEYKFLKYINSFLS
-346 HVNTFF
+346 
-352 NKIENIVKSIKEE
+352 KIENIVKSIKEE
-365 DIEEFANRY
+365 DIDEFANKY
-374 VNTLYEIDTLYRK
+374 ANTLYEIDTLYRK

-406 KIEDMYMEDFIS
+406 KIEDIYMEDFIS
-418 KLSIKWSASLETMGR
+418 KLSIKWSGSLETTGR
-433 YDSNNMR
+433 YDSNNMK

-446 KDFILPYKD
+446 RDFILPYKD

-477 NKLTLYA
+477 SKLTLYA

-508 HKNISRV
+508 HKTISRV

-523 DNMSSNTTKDREKI
+523 DNMPSSSTEDREKI
-537 LINENEDSLAITY
+537 LINENSDSLAITFSE
-550 DDLIDMTKAEW
+550 LADMTKAEW
-561 KKNFSGKKVVYIY
+561 KKIFSGKKVVYIY
-574 HDVIDKMGEHNE
+574 HNIIDAMGEHNE
-586 KDIFDA
+586 KDVFDA
-592 CDNCIK
+592 CDVCIK
-598 ELGKLIKDLH
+598 ELEKLIKDLH

-615 AFITSDHG
+615 AFITADHG
-623 FFYKRSKIQSYE
+623 FFYKRSKVQSYE
-635 KTNRKENNILHKT
+635 KTNRKDNSILQKT

-699 GVLPEEIIVPVISFK
+699 GVLPQEIIVPVISFK

-728 YSGLSTKIT
+728 YTGLSNKIT
-737 SDVVYLEFLQD
+737 SEIVYLEFLQD

-763 FEDENKMRVS
+763 FEDEEGIRVS

-786 VKERVFREKFVFKN
+786 VKERIFREKFVFKN
-800 IKFDKNIPY
+800 IKFDRNKPY
-809 YLVIIDE
+809 YLIVVDE
-816 ENNEMFKKIRFY
+816 ENNEIINKVKFY
-828 IDRINIDY
+828 IERINID

>member
-20 DEKSRTRKIIFWYDS
+20 DERSRTRKIIFWYDP

-41 TIDELEL
+41 IIDELEL

-81 FDRRNN
+81 FDKRNN

-102 IFNPDM
+102 VFNPDM
-108 VSIKLRSLGLKS
+108 VNIKLRSLCLKN
-120 ECRPLIIKYEKF
+120 EFRPLIIKYEKF

-143 NFDIEKNANNF
+143 NFDIEKNVNNF
-154 DLIVTSILLKIKT
+154 DLVVTSVLLKIKT

-188 EELFKFGNTEFILDL
+188 EELFKFGNMEFILDL
-203 FNNYFGSEVTNYKE
+203 FNNYFGSEVTDYKE

-226 LSYFSYNT
+226 ISYFSYNT
-234 RGIINSKMIK
+234 KGIINSKMIK

-254 NLMRDKNTKD
+254 NLMRDKNTKE
-264 CFELISK
+264 CFELISRQ
-271 NVEEEY
+271 VEKKY
-277 KISELLVKVEASKYM
+277 KISELLTKVETSTYM

-298 IIDKNILSYLVDKLV
+298 VLDKNILTYLVDKLV
-313 NNSVEYNLYESYIDE
+313 NNSVEYDLYENYIDE
-328 RENKYFYCKHE
+328 RENKYFYCRYE
-339 NEYNFIK
+339 NEYKFLKYINSFLS
-346 HVNTFF
+346 
-352 NKIENIVKSIKEE
+352 KIENIVKSIKEE
-365 DIEEFANRY
+365 DIDEFANKY
-374 VNTLYEIDTLYRK
+374 ANTLYEIDTLYRK

-406 KIEDMYMEDFIS
+406 KIEDIYMEDFIS
-418 KLSIKWSASLETMGR
+418 KLSIKWSGSLETMGR
-433 YDSNNMR
+433 YDSNNIK

-477 NKLTLYA
+477 SKLTLYA

-508 HKNISRV
+508 HKSISRV

-523 DNMSSNTTKDREKI
+523 DNMPSSSTEDREKI
-537 LINENEDSLAITY
+537 LINENSDSLAITFSE
-550 DDLIDMTKAEW
+550 LADMTKVEW
-561 KKNFSGKKVVYIY
+561 KKIFSGKKVVYIY
-574 HDVIDKMGEHNE
+574 HNIIDAMGEHNE
-586 KDIFDA
+586 KDVFDA
-592 CDNCIK
+592 CDVCIK
-598 ELGKLIKDLH
+598 ELEKLIKDLH

-615 AFITSDHG
+615 AFITADHG
-623 FFYKRSKIQSYE
+623 FFYKRSKVQSYE
-635 KTNRKENNILHKT
+635 KTNRKDNSILQKT
-648 RYSYSN
+648 RYSYSS

-682 GNMIFARQGSGV
+682 GNMIFARQGNGV

-699 GVLPEEIIVPVISFK
+699 GVLPQEIIVPVISFK
-714 SNKQN
+714 SSKQN
-719 DEIKKVGIA
+719 DEIKKVGIV
-728 YSGLSTKIT
+728 YTGLSNKIT
-737 SDVVYLEFLQD
+737 SEIVYLEFLQD

-763 FEDENKMRVS
+763 FEDEEGIRVS
-773 DECTIIANYTNTP
+773 DECTIIANYANTP
-786 VKERVFREKFVFKN
+786 VKERIFREKFVFKN
-800 IKFDKNIPY
+800 IRFDRNKPY
-809 YLVIIDE
+809 YLIVVDE
-816 ENNEMFKKIRFY
+816 ENNEIINKVKFY
-828 IDRINIDY
+828 IERINID

>member
-20 DEKSRTRKIIFWYDS
+20 DERSRTRKIIFWYDP

-41 TIDELEL
+41 IIDELEL

-81 FDRRNN
+81 FDKRNN

-102 IFNPDM
+102 VFNPDM
-108 VSIKLRSLGLKS
+108 VNIKLRSLCLKN
-120 ECRPLIIKYEKF
+120 EFRPLIIKYEKF

-143 NFDIEKNANNF
+143 NFDIEKNVNNF
-154 DLIVTSILLKIKT
+154 DLVVTSVLLKIKT

-188 EELFKFGNTEFILDL
+188 EELFKFGNMEFILDL
-203 FNNYFGSEVTNYKE
+203 FNNYFGSEVTDYKE

-226 LSYFSYNT
+226 ISYFSYNT
-234 RGIINSKMIK
+234 KGIINSKMIK

-254 NLMRDKNTKD
+254 NLMRDKNTKE
-264 CFELISK
+264 CFELISRQ
-271 NVEEEY
+271 VEKKY
-277 KISELLVKVEASKYM
+277 KISELLTKVETSTYM

-298 IIDKNILSYLVDKLV
+298 VLDKNILTYLVDKLV
-313 NNSVEYNLYESYIDE
+313 NNSVEYDLYENYIDE
-328 RENKYFYCKHE
+328 RENKYFYCRYE
-339 NEYNFIK
+339 NEYKFLKYINSFLS
-346 HVNTFF
+346 
-352 NKIENIVKSIKEE
+352 KIENIVKSIKEE
-365 DIEEFANRY
+365 DIDEFANKY
-374 VNTLYEIDTLYRK
+374 ANTLYEIDTLYRK

-406 KIEDMYMEDFIS
+406 KIEDIYMEDFIS
-418 KLSIKWSASLETMGR
+418 KLSIKWSGSLETMGR
-433 YDSNNMR
+433 YDSNNIK

-477 NKLTLYA
+477 SKLTLYA

-508 HKNISRV
+508 HKSISRV

-523 DNMSSNTTKDREKI
+523 DNMPSSSTEDREKI
-537 LINENEDSLAITY
+537 LINENSDSLAITFSE
-550 DDLIDMTKAEW
+550 LADMTKVEW
-561 KKNFSGKKVVYIY
+561 KKIFSGKKVVYIY
-574 HDVIDKMGEHNE
+574 HNIIDAMGEHNE
-586 KDIFDA
+586 KDVFDA
-592 CDNCIK
+592 CDVCIK
-598 ELGKLIKDLH
+598 ELEKLIKDLH

-615 AFITSDHG
+615 AFITADHG
-623 FFYKRSKIQSYE
+623 FFYKRSKVQSYE
-635 KTNRKENNILHKT
+635 KTNRKDNSILQKT
-648 RYSYSN
+648 RYSYSS

-682 GNMIFARQGSGV
+682 GNMIFARQGNGV
-694 NYLHG
+694 NYIHG
-699 GVLPEEIIVPVISFK
+699 GVLPQEIIVPVISFK
-714 SNKQN
+714 SSKQN
-719 DEIKKVGIA
+719 DEIKKVGIV
-728 YSGLSTKIT
+728 YTGLSNKIT
-737 SDVVYLEFLQD
+737 SEIVYLEFLQD

-763 FEDENKMRVS
+763 FEDEEGIRVS
-773 DECTIIANYTNTP
+773 DECTIIANYANTP
-786 VKERVFREKFVFKN
+786 VKERIFREKFVFKN
-800 IKFDKNIPY
+800 IRFDRNKPY
-809 YLVIIDE
+809 YLIVVDE
-816 ENNEMFKKIRFY
+816 ENNEIINKVKFY
-828 IDRINIDY
+828 IERINID

>member
-1 MEEVINHLKEILYN
+1 MEEVINHLKEILYC

-20 DEKSRTRKIIFWYDS
+20 DEKSRTRKIIFWYDP

-41 TIDELEL
+41 TIDKLEL

-96 VSNSDL
+96 VSNNDL
-102 IFNPDM
+102 VFNPDM
-108 VSIKLRSLGLKS
+108 VNIKLRSLCLKN
-120 ECRPLIIKYEKF
+120 EFRPLIIKYEKF

-143 NFDIEKNANNF
+143 NFDIEKNVNNF
-154 DLIVTSILLKIKT
+154 DLVVTSVLLKIKT

-188 EELFKFGNTEFILDL
+188 EELFKFGNMEFILDL
-203 FNNYFGSEVTNYKE
+203 FNNYFGSEVTDYKE

-226 LSYFSYNT
+226 ISYFSYNT
-234 RGIINSKMIK
+234 KGIINSKMIK

-254 NLMRDKNTKD
+254 NLMRDKNTKE
-264 CFELISK
+264 CFELISRQ
-271 NVEEEY
+271 VEKKY
-277 KISELLVKVEASKYM
+277 KISELLTKVETSTYM

-298 IIDKNILSYLVDKLV
+298 VLDKNILTYLVDKLV
-313 NNSVEYNLYESYIDE
+313 NNSVEYDLYENYIDE
-328 RENKYFYCKHE
+328 RENKYFYCRYE
-339 NEYNFIK
+339 NEYKFLKYINSFLS
-346 HVNTFF
+346 
-352 NKIENIVKSIKEE
+352 KIENIVKSIKEE
-365 DIEEFANRY
+365 DIDEFANKY
-374 VNTLYEIDTLYRK
+374 ANTLYEIDTLYRK

-406 KIEDMYMEDFIS
+406 KIEDIYMEDFIS
-418 KLSIKWSASLETMGR
+418 KLSIKWSGSLETMGR
-433 YDSNNMR
+433 YDSNNMK

-446 KDFILPYKD
+446 RDFILPYKD

-477 NKLTLYA
+477 SKLTLYA

-508 HKNISRV
+508 HKTISRV

-523 DNMSSNTTKDREKI
+523 DNIPSSSTEDREKI
-537 LINENEDSLAITY
+537 LINENSDSLAITFSE
-550 DDLIDMTKAEW
+550 LADMTKVEW
-561 KKNFSGKKVVYIY
+561 KKIFSGKKVVYIY
-574 HDVIDKMGEHNE
+574 HNIIDAMGEHNE
-586 KDIFDA
+586 KDVFDA
-592 CDNCIK
+592 CDVCIK
-598 ELGKLIKDLH
+598 ELEKLIKDLH

-615 AFITSDHG
+615 AFITADHG
-623 FFYKRSKIQSYE
+623 FFYKRSKVQSYE
-635 KTNRKENNILHKT
+635 KTNRKDNSILQKT

-668 YIFGDNSGYVNVPK
+668 YIFGDNSGYVDVPK

-699 GVLPEEIIVPVISFK
+699 GVLPQEIIVPVISFK
-714 SNKQN
+714 SSKQN
-719 DEIKKVGIA
+719 DEIKKVGIV
-728 YSGLSTKIT
+728 YTGLSNKIT
-737 SDVVYLEFLQD
+737 SEIVYLEFLQD

-763 FEDENKMRVS
+763 FEDEEGIRVS
-773 DECTIIANYTNTP
+773 DECTIIANYANTP
-786 VKERVFREKFVFKN
+786 VKERIFREKFVFKN
-800 IKFDKNIPY
+800 IRFDRNKPY
-809 YLVIIDE
+809 YLIVVDE
-816 ENNEMFKKIRFY
+816 ENNEIINKVKFY
-828 IDRINIDY
+828 IERINID

>member
-20 DEKSRTRKIIFWYDS
+20 DEKSRTRKIIFWYDP

-87 LDNDLLDLE
+87 FDNDLLDLE

-102 IFNPDM
+102 VFNPDM
-108 VSIKLRSLGLKS
+108 VNIKLRSLGLKN
-120 ECRPLIIKYEKF
+120 EFRPLIIKYEKF

-143 NFDIEKNANNF
+143 NFDIEKNVNNF
-154 DLIVTSILLKIKT
+154 DLVVTSVLLKIKT

-188 EELFKFGNTEFILDL
+188 EELFKFGNMEFILDL
-203 FNNYFGSEVTNYKE
+203 FNNYFGSEVTDYKE

-226 LSYFSYNT
+226 ISYFSYNT
-234 RGIINSKMIK
+234 KGIINSKMIK

-254 NLMRDKNTKD
+254 NLMRDKNTKE
-264 CFELISK
+264 CFELISRQ
-271 NVEEEY
+271 VEKKY
-277 KISELLVKVEASKYM
+277 KISELLTKVETSTYM

-298 IIDKNILSYLVDKLV
+298 VLDKNILTYLVDKLV
-313 NNSVEYNLYESYIDE
+313 NNSVEYDLYENYIDE
-328 RENKYFYCKHE
+328 RENKYFYCRYE
-339 NEYNFIK
+339 NEYKFLKYINSFLS
-346 HVNTFF
+346 
-352 NKIENIVKSIKEE
+352 KIENIVKSIKEE
-365 DIEEFANRY
+365 DIDEFANKY
-374 VNTLYEIDTLYRK
+374 ANTLYEIDTLYRK

-406 KIEDMYMEDFIS
+406 KIEDIYMEDFIS
-418 KLSIKWSASLETMGR
+418 KLSIKWSGSLETMGR
-433 YDSNNMR
+433 YDSNNMK

-446 KDFILPYKD
+446 RDFILPYKD

-477 NKLTLYA
+477 SKLTLYA

-508 HKNISRV
+508 HKTISRV

-523 DNMSSNTTKDREKI
+523 DNMPSSSTEDREKI
-537 LINENEDSLAITY
+537 LINENSDSLAITFSG
-550 DDLIDMTKAEW
+550 LADMTKVEW
-561 KKNFSGKKVVYIY
+561 KKIFSGKKVVYIY
-574 HDVIDKMGEHNE
+574 HNIIDAMGEHNE
-586 KDIFDA
+586 KDVFDA
-592 CDNCIK
+592 CDVCIK
-598 ELGKLIKDLH
+598 ELEKLIKDLH

-615 AFITSDHG
+615 AFITADHG
-623 FFYKRSKIQSYE
+623 FFYKRSKVQSYE
-635 KTNRKENNILHKT
+635 KTNRKENSILQKT
-648 RYSYSN
+648 RYSYSS

-682 GNMIFARQGSGV
+682 GNMIFARQGNGV

-699 GVLPEEIIVPVISFK
+699 GVLPQEIIVPVISFK
-714 SNKQN
+714 SSKQN
-719 DEIKKVGIA
+719 DEIKKVGIV
-728 YSGLSTKIT
+728 YTGLSNKIT
-737 SDVVYLEFLQD
+737 SEIVYLEFLQD

-763 FEDENKMRVS
+763 FEDEEGIRVS
-773 DECTIIANYTNTP
+773 DECTIIANYANTP
-786 VKERVFREKFVFKN
+786 VKERIFREKFVFKN
-800 IKFDKNIPY
+800 IRFDRNKPY
-809 YLVIIDE
+809 YLIVVDE
-816 ENNEMFKKIRFY
+816 ENNEIINKVKFY
-828 IDRINIDY
+828 IERINID

>member
-20 DEKSRTRKIIFWYDS
+20 DERSRTRKIIFWYDP

-41 TIDELEL
+41 IIDELEL

-102 IFNPDM
+102 VFNPDM
-108 VSIKLRSLGLKS
+108 VNIKLRSLGLKN
-120 ECRPLIIKYEKF
+120 EFRPLIIKYEKF

-143 NFDIEKNANNF
+143 NFDIEKNVNNF
-154 DLIVTSILLKIKT
+154 DLVVTSVLLKIKT

-188 EELFKFGNTEFILDL
+188 EELFKFGNIEFILGL
-203 FNNYFGSEVTNYKE
+203 INNYFGSGVTDYEE
-217 LSNLYEEII
+217 LSHLYEEII
-226 LSYFSYNT
+226 ISYFSYNT
-234 RGIINSKMIK
+234 KGIINSKMIK

-254 NLMRDKNTKD
+254 NLMRDKNTKE
-264 CFELISK
+264 CFELISSQ
-271 NVEEEY
+271 VEKKY
-277 KISELLVKVEASKYM
+277 KISELLIKVETSTYM

-298 IIDKNILSYLVDKLV
+298 VLDKNILTYLVDKLV
-313 NNSVEYNLYESYIDE
+313 NNSVEYDLYESYIDE
-328 RENKYFYCKHE
+328 RESKYFYCRYE
-339 NEYNFIK
+339 NEYKFLKYINSFLS
-346 HVNTFF
+346 
-352 NKIENIVKSIKEE
+352 KIENVVRFIKEE
-365 DIEEFANRY
+365 DIDEFANKY
-374 VNTLYEIDTLYRK
+374 VNILYEIDTLYRK

-406 KIEDMYMEDFIS
+406 KIEDMYMSDFIS
-418 KLSIKWSASLETMGR
+418 KLSIKWSVSLETMGR
-433 YDSNNMR
+433 YDSNNMK

-477 NKLTLYA
+477 SKLTLYA
-484 KSDLSFM
+484 KSNLSFM

-508 HKNISRV
+508 HKSISRV

-523 DNMSSNTTKDREKI
+523 DNMPSSSTEDREKI
-537 LINENEDSLAITY
+537 LINENSDSLAITFSELV
-550 DDLIDMTKAEW
+550 DKTKAEW
-561 KKNFSGKKVVYIY
+561 KKIFSGKKVVYIY
-574 HDVIDKMGEHNE
+574 HNIIDTMGEHNE

-592 CDNCIK
+592 CDVCIK
-598 ELGKLIKDLH
+598 ELEKLIKDLH

-615 AFITSDHG
+615 AFITADHG
-623 FFYKRSKIQSYE
+623 FFYKRSKVQSYE
-635 KTNRKENNILHKT
+635 KTNRKENSVLQKT

-668 YIFGDNSGYVNVPK
+668 YIFGDNSGYINVPK

-699 GVLPEEIIVPVISFK
+699 GVLPQEIIVPVISFK

-728 YSGLSTKIT
+728 YTGLSNKIT
-737 SDVVYLEFLQD
+737 GEIVYLEFLQD
-748 TNVDENYSEARYTLH
+748 TDVDENYSEARYLLH
-763 FEDENKMRVS
+763 FEDEEGIRVS
-773 DECTIIANYTNTP
+773 DECTIIADYTNTP
-786 VKERVFREKFVFKN
+786 VKERIFREKFVFKN
-800 IKFDKNIPY
+800 IKFDRNRPY

-816 ENNEMFKKIRFY
+816 DNNEIFNKIKFN
-828 IDRINIDY
+828 IERINID

>member
-1 MEEVINHLKEILYN
+1 MEEVINHLKEILYS

-20 DEKSRTRKIIFWYDS
+20 DEKSRTRKIIFWYDP

-108 VSIKLRSLGLKS
+108 VNIKLRSLDLKN
-120 ECRPLIIKYEKF
+120 EFRPLIIKYEKF

-143 NFDIEKNANNF
+143 NFDIEKNINNF
-154 DLIVTSILLKIKT
+154 DLVVTSVLLKIKT

-188 EELFKFGNTEFILDL
+188 EELFKFGNIEFILGL
-203 FNNYFGSEVTNYKE
+203 INNYFGSGVTDYKE
-217 LSNLYEEII
+217 LSHLYEQII
-226 LSYFSYNT
+226 ISYFSYNT
-234 RGIINSKMIK
+234 KGIINSKMIK

-254 NLMRDKNTKD
+254 NLMRDKNTKE
-264 CFELISK
+264 CFELISRQ
-271 NVEEEY
+271 VEKKY
-277 KISELLVKVEASKYM
+277 KISELLTKVETSTYM

-298 IIDKNILSYLVDKLV
+298 VLDKNILTYLVDKLV
-313 NNSVEYNLYESYIDE
+313 NNSVEYDLYENYIDE
-328 RENKYFYCKHE
+328 RENKYFYCRYE
-339 NEYNFIK
+339 NEYKFLKYINSFLS
-346 HVNTFF
+346 
-352 NKIENIVKSIKEE
+352 KIENIVKSIKEE
-365 DIEEFANRY
+365 DIDEFANKY
-374 VNTLYEIDTLYRK
+374 ANTLYEIDTLYRK

-406 KIEDMYMEDFIS
+406 KIEDIYMEDFIS
-418 KLSIKWSASLETMGR
+418 KLSIKWSGSLETMGR
-433 YDSNNMR
+433 YDSNNIK

-477 NKLTLYA
+477 SKLTLYA

-508 HKNISRV
+508 HKSISRV

-523 DNMSSNTTKDREKI
+523 DNMPSSSTEDREKI
-537 LINENEDSLAITY
+537 LINENSDSLAITFSE
-550 DDLIDMTKAEW
+550 LADMTKVEW
-561 KKNFSGKKVVYIY
+561 KKIFSGKKVVYIY
-574 HDVIDKMGEHNE
+574 HNIIDAMGEHNE
-586 KDIFDA
+586 KDVFDA
-592 CDNCIK
+592 CDVCIK
-598 ELGKLIKDLH
+598 ELEKLIKDLH

-615 AFITSDHG
+615 AFITADHG
-623 FFYKRSKIQSYE
+623 FFYKRSKVQSYE
-635 KTNRKENNILHKT
+635 KTNRKDNSILQKT

-668 YIFGDNSGYVNVPK
+668 YIFGDNSGYVDVPK

-699 GVLPEEIIVPVISFK
+699 GVLPQEIIVPVISFK
-714 SNKQN
+714 SSKQN

-728 YSGLSTKIT
+728 YTGLSNKIT
-737 SDVVYLEFLQD
+737 SEIVYLEFLQD

-763 FEDENKMRVS
+763 FEDEEGIRVS

-786 VKERVFREKFVFKN
+786 VKERIFREKFVFKN
-800 IKFDKNIPY
+800 IRFDRNKPY
-809 YLVIIDE
+809 YLIVVDE
-816 ENNEMFKKIRFY
+816 ENNEIINKVKFY
-828 IDRINIDY
+828 IERINID

>member
-20 DEKSRTRKIIFWYDS
+20 DEKSRTRKIIFWYDP

-87 LDNDLLDLE
+87 FDNDLLDLE

-102 IFNPDM
+102 VFNPDM
-108 VSIKLRSLGLKS
+108 VNIKLRSLGLKN
-120 ECRPLIIKYEKF
+120 EFRPLIIKYEKF

-143 NFDIEKNANNF
+143 NFDIEKNVNNF
-154 DLIVTSILLKIKT
+154 DLVVTSVLLKIKT

-188 EELFKFGNTEFILDL
+188 EELFKFGNMEFILDL
-203 FNNYFGSEVTNYKE
+203 FNNYFGSEVTDYKE

-226 LSYFSYNT
+226 ISYFSYNT
-234 RGIINSKMIK
+234 KGIINSKKIK

-254 NLMRDKNTKD
+254 NLMRDKNTKE
-264 CFELISK
+264 CFELISSQ
-271 NVEEEY
+271 VEKKY
-277 KISELLVKVEASKYM
+277 KISELLIKVETSTYM

-298 IIDKNILSYLVDKLV
+298 VLDKNILTYLVDKLV
-313 NNSVEYNLYESYIDE
+313 NNSVEYDLYESYIDE
-328 RENKYFYCKHE
+328 RESKYFYCRYE
-339 NEYNFIK
+339 NEYKFLKYINSFLS
-346 HVNTFF
+346 
-352 NKIENIVKSIKEE
+352 KIENIVKSIKEE
-365 DIEEFANRY
+365 DIDKFANKY
-374 VNTLYEIDTLYRK
+374 ANTLYEIDTLYRK

-406 KIEDMYMEDFIS
+406 KIEDIYMEDFIS
-418 KLSIKWSASLETMGR
+418 KLSIKWSGSLETTGR
-433 YDSNNMR
+433 YDSNNMK

-446 KDFILPYKD
+446 RDFILPYKD

-477 NKLTLYA
+477 SKLTLYA

-508 HKNISRV
+508 HKSISRV

-523 DNMSSNTTKDREKI
+523 DNMPSSSTEDREKI
-537 LINENEDSLAITY
+537 LINENSDSLAITFSE
-550 DDLIDMTKAEW
+550 LADMTKVEW
-561 KKNFSGKKVVYIY
+561 KKIFSGKKVVYIY
-574 HDVIDKMGEHNE
+574 HNIIDAMGEHNE
-586 KDIFDA
+586 KDVFDA
-592 CDNCIK
+592 CDVCIK
-598 ELGKLIKDLH
+598 ELEKLIKDLH

-615 AFITSDHG
+615 AFITADHG
-623 FFYKRSKIQSYE
+623 FFYKRSKVQSYE
-635 KTNRKENNILHKT
+635 KTNRKENSILQKT

-682 GNMIFARQGSGV
+682 GNMIFARQGNGV

-699 GVLPEEIIVPVISFK
+699 GVLPQEIIVPVISFK

-728 YSGLSTKIT
+728 YTGLSNKIT
-737 SDVVYLEFLQD
+737 SEIVYLEFLQD

-763 FEDENKMRVS
+763 FEDEEGIRVS

-786 VKERVFREKFVFKN
+786 VKERIFREKFVFKN
-800 IKFDKNIPY
+800 IKFDRNKPY
-809 YLVIIDE
+809 YLIVVDE
-816 ENNEMFKKIRFY
+816 ENNEIINKVKFY
-828 IDRINIDY
+828 IERINID